1 MSDAVNPAAAPRP
14 AALLTPPIPVLRAGQ
29 RFTFKQLVGSSD
41 AALIAQT
48 ASAHRNHY
56 SQMVVLCASALDAQR
71 LLEEIPTFAPQVRI
85 RLLPDWEI
93 LPYDHFSPHQDLIS
107 ERLATL
113 YEMQNGSCDLILLPV
128 TTALQRLAPP
138 AFLSAH
144 TFFFKQG
151 EHLNEEALRLQLQQA
166 GYDPVSAVMRPGEYS
181 IRGGLIDL
189 FPMGSSLPY
198 RLDLFGDEIE
208 QIRAFD
214 PDTQRSLYPVK
225 EIRLLPGHEFP
236 FDEGSRTAFRG
247 RWREY
252 FEGDPTRCSI
262 YKDVSSGIPTAGI
275 ESYLPLFFD
284 ETATIFDYFMRS
296 ESAASDSV
304 CLVYVGDIESSITQ
318 FWKDTEQRYSFL
330 KHDPERPVMNP
341 SDLFLGLDQFFIH
354 AKSHPRIVLQVG
366 PEEGAKKD
374 LDESLIFSSLPDV
387 SVHRR
392 DADPLKLI
400 RQLLSQNI
408 WRVIIC
414 AESAGRSESIRQL
427 MEESNLGESSDSASL
442 FPLHPS
448 SADSVAE
455 FLKGSERFSL
465 CISPLFNGFTWH
477 AHGVLIITESELFT
491 QTARQRRGKETSNTD
506 PDMLFKDLSELKVGD
521 PVVHVEHGIG
531 RYQGLVLL
539 NMATSKEAPAFEE
552 FLHLVYAQGAT
563 LYVPVQQL
571 HQVTR
576 YAGADPDSAPL
587 HQLGSGQWDKA
598 KRKAAQQIRD
608 TAAELLNLYAA
619 RAVRK
624 GHAFEFSA
632 HDYAAFAE
640 SFGFEETPD
649 QANAIAAVI
658 GDMTSGNPMDRLV
671 CGDVGFGKT
680 EVALRAS
687 FVAVMGGKQVAILAP
702 TTLLAEQHAA
712 TWKDRFAAWPVRIV
726 ELSRFKTTKEINA
739 ALASIA
745 SGEADIVIGT
755 HKLLSKETKFERLGL
770 VIVDE
775 EHRFGV
781 RQKDAL
787 KAMRAEVDIL
797 TLTATPIPRT
807 LGMALEG
814 LREFSVIATAPQKR
828 LAIKTFVRRE
838 GDGVIR
844 EAVLREIKRGG
855 QVYFLHNEV
864 ETIQNRKQAL
874 QTLLP
879 EARIAVA
886 HGQMNERELESVMR
900 DFVTQRSNL
909 LLCTTIIETGIDVPT
924 ANTIIMHRADKFGLA
939 QLHQLRGRVGR
950 SHHQA
955 YAYLLV
961 PDPEALS
968 KQAHLRLDAIQA
980 MEELGS
986 GFYLAMHDLEI
997 RGAGEVLG
1005 DKQSGDIHEIGF
1017 QLYTEMLNRAVKSLR
1032 SGKEPDLLSP
1042 MQATT
1047 DVSLGAP
1054 ALLPADYCPD
1064 VHERLSLYKRFAS
1077 CEDFTDLSFLR
1088 EELIDRFGNLPD
1100 AAKAFYETHRLRLE
1114 MSLLGIKKIDASTTA
1129 IQLQFIPQPPLDPV
1143 KIIRIVQSNP
1153 AIHLNGQD
1161 RIKYLPPKDASFEK
1175 LEQRIEGIR
1184 QLMKLL
1190 SSALVASAQ
1199 ALPTPALSA

>member
-1 MSDAVNPAAAPRP
+1 MSDALNLA
-14 AALLTPPIPVLRAGQ
+14 PPIPAPRAGQ
-29 RFTFKQLVGSSD
+29 RFTFSGLVGSAD

-48 ASAHRNHY
+48 ALRYRKDFSV
-56 SQMVVLCASALDAQR
+56 MVLFCAQAQEAQR
-71 LLEEIPTFAPQVRI
+71 LLEEIPAFAPQLKT

-93 LPYDHFSPHQDLIS
+93 LPYDHFSPHQDLVS

-113 YEMQNGSCDLILLPV
+113 YELLNGSCDIVLVPV
-128 TTALQRLAPP
+128 TTALQRLGPP
-138 AFLSAH
+138 NFLSGH
-144 TFFFKQG
+144 TFFFRQG
-151 EHLNEEALRLQLQQA
+151 DKLNEAALKLQLQQA

-189 FPMGSSLPY
+189 FPMGSNLPY

-208 QIRAFD
+208 QIRSFD

-225 EIRLLPGHEFP
+225 EVRLLPGHEFP
-236 FDEGSRTAFRG
+236 FNDEARTAFRG
-247 RWREY
+247 RWREV

-262 YKDVSSGIPTAGI
+262 YKDANLGIPSAGI
-275 ESYLPLFFD
+275 ESYLPMFF
-284 ETATIFDYFMRS
+284 EEQSSVFDYFPRS
-296 ESAASDSV
+296 GDPVWIIST
-304 CLVYVGDIESSITQ
+304 GDIDGAIRG
-318 FWKDTEQRYSFL
+318 FWKDTLSRYEFL
-330 KHDPERPVMNP
+330 KHDLDRPILP
-341 SDLFLGLDQFFIH
+341 PKELFLDVDEFFATVKPHARLALEKDTSETAQFI
-354 AKSHPRIVLQVG
+354 PV
-366 PEEGAKKD
+366 
-374 LDESLIFSSLPDV
+374 PDIA
-387 SVHRR
+387 VHRK
-392 DADPLKLI
+392 DADPVSRLRKLAATEHVRI
-400 RQLLSQNI
+400 LLCSD
-408 WRVIIC
+408 
-414 AESAGRSESIRQL
+414 SAGRKESIRQL
-427 MEESNLGESSDSASL
+427 LDESNSVAGIDGKPL
-442 FPLHPS
+442 FQLKPEGF
-448 SADSVAE
+448 DSVAH
-455 FLKGSERFSL
+455 FIKSESL
-465 CISPLFNGFTWH
+465 FGLTTAPLSNGFSWPIQN
-477 AHGVLIITESELFT
+477 LIIITEAELFT
-491 QTARQRRGKETSNTD
+491 STARQRRKGKGSESAD
-506 PDMLFKDLSELKVGD
+506 PDMLFKDLSELKIGD
-521 PVVHVEHGIG
+521 PVVHAEHGIG

-539 NMATSKEAPAFEE
+539 NLAPPKEAPIFEE
-552 FLHLVYAQGAT
+552 FLHLQYAGEAT

-571 HQVTR
+571 QMVTR
-576 YAGADPDSAPL
+576 YAGSDPDSAPL

-608 TAAELLNLYAA
+608 TAAELLGLYAA
-619 RAVRK
+619 RAIRK

-658 GDMTSGNPMDRLV
+658 GDMTSGTPMDRLV

-702 TTLLAEQHAA
+702 TTLLAEQHVA
-712 TWKDRFAAWPVRIV
+712 TWKDRFADWPVRIV
-726 ELSRFKTTKEINA
+726 ELSRFKTMKEINA
-739 ALASIA
+739 ALEAIA
-745 SGEADIVIGT
+745 KGEADIIIGT
-755 HKLLSKETKFERLGL
+755 HKLLSKETQFANLGL

-787 KAMRAEVDIL
+787 KALRAEVDIL

-807 LGMALEG
+807 LGMAMEG
-814 LREFSVIATAPQKR
+814 LREFSIIATAPQKR

-864 ETIQNRKQAL
+864 ETIQNRKHAL
-874 QTLLP
+874 QELIP
-879 EARIAVA
+879 EASISVA
-886 HGQMNERELESVMR
+886 HGQMHERELESVMR
-900 DFVTQRSNL
+900 EFVTQRTNI

-968 KQAHLRLDAIQA
+968 KQAQLRLNAIQA

-1005 DKQSGDIHEIGF
+1005 DKQSGEIHEIGF
-1017 QLYTEMLNRAVKSLR
+1017 QLYTEMLNRAVKALR

-1042 MQATT
+1042 LQATT
-1047 DVSLGAP
+1047 DVNLGVP
-1054 ALLPADYCPD
+1054 ALLPEDYCPD
-1064 VHERLSLYKRFAS
+1064 VHERLSLYKRFAGTN
-1077 CEDFTDLSFLR
+1077 DFSELMGLR
-1088 EELIDRFGNLPD
+1088 EELVDRFGDLPD
-1100 AAKAFYETHRLRLE
+1100 QAKSFYETHRLRLE
-1114 MSLLGIKKIDASTTA
+1114 MTGFGIKKIDATPAS
-1129 IQLQFIPQPPLDPV
+1129 IQIQFIPNPPIDPL
-1143 KIIRIVQSNP
+1143 KIIQLIQSSKH
-1153 AIHLNGQD
+1153 IQLNGQD
-1161 RIKYLPPKDASFEK
+1161 KLKVLPQKDREFEK
-1175 LEQRIEGIR
+1175 LEQRLDAIR
-1184 QLMKLL
+1184 QILRRLNESAVL
-1190 SSALVASAQ
+1190 S
-1199 ALPTPALSA
+1199 PAKAN

>member
-1 MSDAVNPAAAPRP
+1 MSDALKLA
-14 AALLTPPIPVLRAGQ
+14 PPIPAPRAGQ
-29 RFTFKQLVGSSD
+29 RFTFSGLVGSAD
-41 AALIAQT
+41 AALIAQ
-48 ASAHRNHY
+48 SALRYRANF
-56 SQMVVLCASALDAQR
+56 SVMVVFCAHAQDAQR
-71 LLEEIPTFAPQVRI
+71 LLEEIPAFAPQLKTL
-85 RLLPDWEI
+85 LLPDWEI
-93 LPYDHFSPHQDLIS
+93 LPYDHFSPHQDLVS

-113 YEMQNGSCDLILLPV
+113 YELLNGSCDVVLVPV
-128 TTALQRLAPP
+128 TTALQRLGPP
-138 AFLSAH
+138 NFLSGY
-144 TFFFKQG
+144 TFFFRQG
-151 EHLNEEALRLQLQQA
+151 DRLNDVALRLQLQQA

-189 FPMGSSLPY
+189 FPMGSALPY

-208 QIRAFD
+208 QIRSFD

-236 FDEGSRTAFRG
+236 FDDASRTAFRN
-247 RWREY
+247 RWREV

-262 YKDVSSGIPTAGI
+262 YKDANLGIPSAGI
-275 ESYLPLFFD
+275 ESYLPLFF
-284 ETATIFDYFMRS
+284 EESSNLFDYFPRS
-296 ESAASDSV
+296 GEPV
-304 CLVYVGDIESSITQ
+304 WLVSIGDVDEAIRN
-318 FWKDTEQRYSFL
+318 FWKDTLARYEFL
-330 KHDPERPVMNP
+330 KHDLDRPILP
-341 SDLFLGLDQFFIH
+341 PQELFLDVDGFFTSAKPHARLVLEQIAAQTNSAQFL
-354 AKSHPRIVLQVG
+354 P
-366 PEEGAKKD
+366 
-374 LDESLIFSSLPDV
+374 LPDI

-392 DADPLKLI
+392 DTDPINRLRNVVSREKIRVLI
-400 RQLLSQNI
+400 CSD
-408 WRVIIC
+408 
-414 AESAGRSESIRQL
+414 SAGRKESIRQL
-427 MEESNLGESSDSASL
+427 FEESNSVAGVAGKPLYPLQPEGFESIAEFVKSDSL
-442 FPLHPS
+442 FGLVT
-448 SADSVAE
+448 A
-455 FLKGSERFSL
+455 
-465 CISPLFNGFTWH
+465 PLFNGFAW
-477 AHGVLIITESELFT
+477 ASENLLIITEAELFT
-491 QTARQRRGKETSNTD
+491 STARQRRKSKATESGD
-506 PDMLFKDLSELKVGD
+506 PDMIFKDLSELKIGD
-521 PVVHVEHGIG
+521 PVVHAEHGIG

-539 NMATSKEAPAFEE
+539 NLAPPKEAPIFEE
-552 FLHLVYAQGAT
+552 FLHLIYAKEGI

-571 HQVTR
+571 QMVSR
-576 YAGADPDSAPL
+576 YAGSDPDSAPL
-587 HQLGSGQWDKA
+587 HHLGSGQWDKA

-608 TAAELLNLYAA
+608 TAAELLGLYAA
-619 RAVRK
+619 RAIRK

-658 GDMTSGNPMDRLV
+658 GDMTSGTPMDRLV

-702 TTLLAEQHAA
+702 TTLLAEQHVA
-712 TWKDRFAAWPVRIV
+712 TWKDRFADWPVRIV

-739 ALASIA
+739 ALDAIA
-745 SGEADIVIGT
+745 KGEADIIIGT
-755 HKLLSKETKFERLGL
+755 HKLLSKETKFANLGL

-787 KAMRAEVDIL
+787 KALRAEVDIL

-807 LGMALEG
+807 LGMAMEG

-864 ETIQNRKQAL
+864 ETIENRKRAL
-874 QTLLP
+874 QELIP
-879 EARIAVA
+879 EASISVA
-886 HGQMNERELESVMR
+886 HGQMHERELESVMR
-900 DFVTQRSNL
+900 EFVTQRTNI

-968 KQAHLRLDAIQA
+968 KQAQLRLNAIQA

-1005 DKQSGDIHEIGF
+1005 DKQSGEIHEIGY

-1042 MQATT
+1042 LQATT
-1047 DVSLGAP
+1047 DVNLGIP
-1054 ALLPADYCPD
+1054 ALLPNDYCPD
-1064 VHERLSLYKRFAS
+1064 VHERLSMYKRFAGTN
-1077 CEDFTDLSFLR
+1077 DFSELMALR
-1088 EELIDRFGNLPD
+1088 EELVDRFGDLPD
-1100 AAKAFYETHRLRLE
+1100 QAKSFYETHRLRLE
-1114 MSLLGIKKIDASTTA
+1114 MADFGIKKIDATPAS
-1129 IQLQFIPQPPLDPV
+1129 IQIQFIPNPPIDPL
-1143 KIIRIVQSNP
+1143 KIIQLIQSSKH
-1153 AIHLNGQD
+1153 IQLNGQD
-1161 RIKYLPPKDASFEK
+1161 KLKVLPQKLGEFDK
-1175 LEQRIEGIR
+1175 LEQRLDQIR
-1184 QLMKLL
+1184 RLL
-1190 SSALVASAQ
+1190 RRLNDSAI
-1199 ALPTPALSA
+1199 LSGV

>member
-1 MSDAVNPAAAPRP
+1 MSDVLNLAPPIPAPRP
-14 AALLTPPIPVLRAGQ
+14 GQ
-29 RFTFKQLVGSSD
+29 RFTFSGLVGSAD
-41 AALIAQT
+41 AALIAQ
-48 ASAHRNHY
+48 
-56 SQMVVLCASALDAQR
+56 SALRYRSLFSVMVIFCAQAQEAQR
-71 LLEEIPTFAPQVRI
+71 LLEEIPAFAPQLKT

-93 LPYDHFSPHQDLIS
+93 LPYDHFSPHQDLVS

-113 YEMQNGSCDLILLPV
+113 YELLNGSCDIVLVPI
-128 TTALQRLAPP
+128 TTALQRLGPP
-138 AFLSAH
+138 NFLSGH
-144 TFFFKQG
+144 TFFFRQG
-151 EHLNEEALRLQLQQA
+151 DKLNEAALKLQLQQA

-189 FPMGSSLPY
+189 YPMGSSLPY

-225 EIRLLPGHEFP
+225 EVRLLPGHEFP
-236 FDEGSRTAFRG
+236 FDDASRTAFRN
-247 RWREY
+247 RWREI

-262 YKDVSSGIPTAGI
+262 YKDANLGIPSAGI
-275 ESYLPLFFD
+275 ESYLPMFF
-284 ETATIFDYFMRS
+284 EEQSSVFDYFPRS
-296 ESAASDSV
+296 
-304 CLVYVGDIESSITQ
+304 GDPVWIWSIGDVDETIRS
-318 FWKDTEQRYSFL
+318 FWKDTQSRYEFL
-330 KHDPERPVMNP
+330 KHDLDRPILP
-341 SDLFLGLDQFFIH
+341 PKELFLDADEFFSTVKPH
-354 AKSHPRIVLQVG
+354 ARIVLEQNTTEQAHFLAV
-366 PEEGAKKD
+366 
-374 LDESLIFSSLPDV
+374 PDIA
-387 SVHRR
+387 VHRR
-392 DADPLKLI
+392 DSDPIAKLRALVSTEKVRILVCAD
-400 RQLLSQNI
+400 
-408 WRVIIC
+408 
-414 AESAGRSESIRQL
+414 SAGRKESIRQL
-427 MEESNLGESSDSASL
+427 LEESN
-442 FPLHPS
+442 
-448 SADSVAE
+448 SVAGPNGKPLYPLKPE
-455 FLKGSERFSL
+455 SVEGLADFIKGSALFGIVTAPL
-465 CISPLFNGFTWH
+465 CNGFCWPEQNLI
-477 AHGVLIITESELFT
+477 VLTEAELFT
-491 QTARQRRGKETSNTD
+491 STARQRRKGKGSETAD
-506 PDMLFKDLSELKVGD
+506 PDMLFKDLSELKIGD
-521 PVVHVEHGIG
+521 PVVHAEHGIG

-539 NMATSKEAPAFEE
+539 NIAAPKDAPIFEE
-552 FLHLVYAQGAT
+552 FLHLQYAGQAT

-571 HQVTR
+571 QMVTR
-576 YAGADPDSAPL
+576 YAGSDPDSAPL

-608 TAAELLNLYAA
+608 TAAELLSLYAA
-619 RAVRK
+619 RAIRK

-632 HDYAAFAE
+632 HDYAAFSE

-658 GDMTSGNPMDRLV
+658 GDMTSGSPMDRLV

-702 TTLLAEQHAA
+702 TTLLAEQHVA
-712 TWKDRFAAWPVRIV
+712 TWKDRFADWPVRIV

-739 ALASIA
+739 ALEAIA
-745 SGEADIVIGT
+745 KGEADIIIGT
-755 HKLLSKETKFERLGL
+755 HKLLSKETKFSNLGL

-787 KAMRAEVDIL
+787 KALRAEVDIL

-807 LGMALEG
+807 LGMAMEG
-814 LREFSVIATAPQKR
+814 LREFSIIATAPQKR

-838 GDGVIR
+838 GDSIIR

-864 ETIQNRKQAL
+864 ETIQNRKHAL
-874 QTLLP
+874 QELIP
-879 EARIAVA
+879 EARISVA
-886 HGQMNERELESVMR
+886 HGQMHERELESVMR
-900 DFVTQRSNL
+900 EFVTQRTNI

-968 KQAHLRLDAIQA
+968 KQAQLRLNAIQA

-1032 SGKEPDLLSP
+1032 SGKEPDLLAP
-1042 MQATT
+1042 LQATT
-1047 DVSLGAP
+1047 DVNLGVP
-1054 ALLPADYCPD
+1054 ALLPNDYCPD
-1064 VHERLSLYKRFAS
+1064 VHERLSLYKRFAGTQ
-1077 CEDFTDLSFLR
+1077 DFSELMGLR
-1088 EELIDRFGNLPD
+1088 EELVDRFGDLPD
-1100 AAKAFYETHRLRLE
+1100 QAKSFYETHRLRLE
-1114 MSLLGIKKIDASTTA
+1114 MAGFGIKKIDAFPAS
-1129 IQLQFIPQPPLDPV
+1129 IQIQFIPNPPIDPM
-1143 KIIRIVQSNP
+1143 KIIQLIQSSKH
-1153 AIHLNGQD
+1153 IMLNGQD
-1161 RIKYLPPKDASFEK
+1161 KLKVLPQKDREFDK
-1175 LEQRIEGIR
+1175 LEQRLDAIR
-1184 QLMKLL
+1184 MVLRRLNE
-1190 SSALVASAQ
+1190 SAMLNTVAVD
-1199 ALPTPALSA
+1199 

>member
-1 MSDAVNPAAAPRP
+1 MSDALNLA
-14 AALLTPPIPVLRAGQ
+14 PPIPAPRAGQ
-29 RFTFKQLVGSSD
+29 RFTFSGLIGSSD

-48 ASAHRNHY
+48 ALRYRNQF
-56 SQMVVLCASALDAQR
+56 SVMVIFCAQAQEAQR
-71 LLEEIPTFAPQVRI
+71 LLEEIPAFAPQLKT

-93 LPYDHFSPHQDLIS
+93 LPYDHFSPHQDLVS

-113 YEMQNGSCDLILLPV
+113 YELLNGSCDIVLVPV
-128 TTALQRLAPP
+128 TTALQRLGPP
-138 AFLSAH
+138 DFLSGH

-151 EHLNEEALRLQLQQA
+151 DKLNESALKLQLQQA
-166 GYDPVSAVMRPGEYS
+166 GYDPVSAVIRPGEYS
-181 IRGGLIDL
+181 IRGGLFDL

-225 EIRLLPGHEFP
+225 EVRLLPGHEFP
-236 FDEGSRTAFRG
+236 FDDASRTAFRG
-247 RWREY
+247 RWREV
-252 FEGDPTRCSI
+252 FEGDPSRCSI
-262 YKDVSSGIPTAGI
+262 YKDANLGIPSAGI
-275 ESYLPLFFD
+275 ESYLPLFF
-284 ETATIFDYFMRS
+284 EEKSNLFDYFPRS
-296 ESAASDSV
+296 GDPVWLISIGDSEEAIK
-304 CLVYVGDIESSITQ
+304 G
-318 FWKDTEQRYSFL
+318 FWKDTHSRYEFL
-330 KHDPERPVMNP
+330 KHDLDRPILP
-341 SDLFLGLDQFFIH
+341 PKELFLDVDEFFSTAKPYARLTLEKESTDKRQFL
-354 AKSHPRIVLQVG
+354 AV
-366 PEEGAKKD
+366 
-374 LDESLIFSSLPDV
+374 PDIA
-387 SVHRR
+387 VHRR
-392 DADPLKLI
+392 DADPINRLRKVIASEKI
-400 RQLLSQNI
+400 RVLVCSD
-408 WRVIIC
+408 
-414 AESAGRSESIRQL
+414 SAGRKESIRQL
-427 MEESNLGESSDSASL
+427 FDESNSVAGVDGKPLYPLKPEGFDSIADFIKSDSL
-442 FPLHPS
+442 FGLVTAP
-448 SADSVAE
+448 
-455 FLKGSERFSL
+455 
-465 CISPLFNGFTWH
+465 IFNGFSWP
-477 AHGVLIITESELFT
+477 AENLLVITEAELFT
-491 QTARQRRGKETSNTD
+491 TTARQRRKGKAGENAD
-506 PDMLFKDLSELKVGD
+506 PDMLFKDLSELKIGD
-521 PVVHVEHGIG
+521 PVVHAEHGIG

-539 NMATSKEAPAFEE
+539 NLAPPKEAPIFEE
-552 FLHLVYAQGAT
+552 FLHLQYAGEAT

-571 HQVTR
+571 QMVTR
-576 YAGADPDSAPL
+576 YAGSDPDSAPL

-608 TAAELLNLYAA
+608 TAAELLGLYAA
-619 RAVRK
+619 RAIRK

-658 GDMTSGNPMDRLV
+658 GDMTSGTPMDRLV

-687 FVAVMGGKQVAILAP
+687 FIAVMGGKQVAILAP
-702 TTLLAEQHAA
+702 TTLLAEQHVA
-712 TWKDRFAAWPVRIV
+712 TWKDRFADWPVRIV
-726 ELSRFKTTKEINA
+726 ELSRFKTAKEINA
-739 ALASIA
+739 SLEAIA
-745 SGEADIVIGT
+745 KGEADIIIGT
-755 HKLLSKETKFERLGL
+755 HKLLSKETQFANLGL

-787 KAMRAEVDIL
+787 KALRAEVDIL

-807 LGMALEG
+807 LGMAMEG
-814 LREFSVIATAPQKR
+814 LREFSIIATAPQKR

-864 ETIQNRKQAL
+864 ETIQNRKHAL
-874 QTLLP
+874 QELIP
-879 EARIAVA
+879 EARISVA
-886 HGQMNERELESVMR
+886 HGQMHERELESVMR
-900 DFVTQRSNL
+900 EFVTQRTNI

-968 KQAHLRLDAIQA
+968 KQAQLRLNAIQA

-1005 DKQSGDIHEIGF
+1005 DKQSGEIHEIGF

-1042 MQATT
+1042 LQATT
-1047 DVSLGAP
+1047 DVNLGVP
-1054 ALLPADYCPD
+1054 ALLPEDYCPD
-1064 VHERLSLYKRFAS
+1064 VHERLSLYKRFAGTH
-1077 CEDFTDLSFLR
+1077 DFSELMGLR
-1088 EELIDRFGNLPD
+1088 EELVDRFGDLPD
-1100 AAKAFYETHRLRLE
+1100 QAKSFYETHRLRLE
-1114 MSLLGIKKIDASTTA
+1114 MTGFGIKKIDATPVS
-1129 IQLQFIPQPPLDPV
+1129 IQIQFIPNPPIDPM
-1143 KIIRIVQSNP
+1143 KIIQLIQSSKY
-1153 AIHLNGQD
+1153 IQLNGQD
-1161 RIKYLPPKDASFEK
+1161 KLKVLPQKDREFEK
-1175 LEQRIEGIR
+1175 LEQRLDAIR
-1184 QLMKLL
+1184 NILRRLNESAVL
-1190 SSALVASAQ
+1190 SPAKAS
-1199 ALPTPALSA
+1199 

>member
-1 MSDAVNPAAAPRP
+1 MSDALNPV
-14 AALLTPPIPVLRAGQ
+14 PPIPAPRAGQ
-29 RFTFKQLVGSSD
+29 RFTFSGLIGSAD
-41 AALIAQT
+41 AALIAQ
-48 ASAHRNHY
+48 SALRYRGNF
-56 SQMVVLCASALDAQR
+56 SVMVVFCAHAQDAQR
-71 LLEEIPTFAPQVRI
+71 LLEEIPAFAPQLKT

-93 LPYDHFSPHQDLIS
+93 LPYDHFSPHQDLVS

-113 YEMQNGSCDLILLPV
+113 YELLNGSCDIVLVPV
-128 TTALQRLAPP
+128 TTALQRLGPP
-138 AFLSAH
+138 GFLSGH
-144 TFFFKQG
+144 TFFFRQG
-151 EHLNEEALRLQLQQA
+151 DKLNEAALKLQLQQA

-225 EIRLLPGHEFP
+225 EVRLLPGHEFP
-236 FDEGSRTAFRG
+236 FDDNSRTAFRS
-247 RWREY
+247 RWREV

-262 YKDVSSGIPTAGI
+262 YKDANLGIPSAGI

-284 ETATIFDYFMRS
+284 ESSNLFDYFPRS
-296 ESAASDSV
+296 GDPVWLLSIGDVEESIQ
-304 CLVYVGDIESSITQ
+304 G
-318 FWKDTEQRYSFL
+318 FWKDTVQRYEFL
-330 KHDPERPVMNP
+330 KHDLDRPILP
-341 SDLFLGLDQFFIH
+341 PKELFLDADEFFIQLKPN
-354 AKSHPRIVLQVG
+354 ARLVLNR
-366 PEEGAKKD
+366 ETN
-374 LDESLIFSSLPDV
+374 ESPQFLPVPDIA
-387 SVHRR
+387 VHRR
-392 DADPLKLI
+392 DADPIYRLRNLVAQEKI
-400 RQLLSQNI
+400 RVLVCSD
-408 WRVIIC
+408 
-414 AESAGRSESIRQL
+414 SAGRKESIRQL
-427 MEESNLGESSDSASL
+427 LDESNAVAGQDGKPLYPLKPGGFESIADFVKSESL
-442 FPLHPS
+442 FGLVTAS
-448 SADSVAE
+448 
-455 FLKGSERFSL
+455 
-465 CISPLFNGFTWH
+465 LFNGFSWPSENLL
-477 AHGVLIITESELFT
+477 VITEAELFT
-491 QTARQRRGKETSNTD
+491 STARQRRKGKTSESAD
-506 PDMLFKDLSELKVGD
+506 PDMLFKDLSELKIGD
-521 PVVHVEHGIG
+521 PVVHSDHGIG

-539 NMATSKEAPAFEE
+539 NVAPPKQAPIFEE
-552 FLHLVYAQGAT
+552 FLHLVYAREAT

-571 HQVTR
+571 QMVTR
-576 YAGADPDSAPL
+576 YAGSDPDSAPL

-608 TAAELLNLYAA
+608 TAAELLSLYAA
-619 RAVRK
+619 RAIRK
-624 GHAFEFSA
+624 GHAFEYSS
-632 HDYAAFAE
+632 HDYEAFAE

-649 QANAIAAVI
+649 QANAITAVI
-658 GDMTSGNPMDRLV
+658 GDMTSGTPMDRLV

-687 FVAVMGGKQVAILAP
+687 FIAVMGGKQVAILAP
-702 TTLLAEQHAA
+702 TTLLAEQHVA
-712 TWKDRFAAWPVRIV
+712 TWKDRFADWPVRIV

-739 ALASIA
+739 ALEAIA
-745 SGEADIVIGT
+745 KGDADIIIGT
-755 HKLLSKETKFERLGL
+755 HKLLSKETRFANLGL

-787 KAMRAEVDIL
+787 KALRAEVDIL

-807 LGMALEG
+807 LGMAMEG
-814 LREFSVIATAPQKR
+814 LREFSIIATAPQKR

-864 ETIQNRKQAL
+864 ETIQNRKHAL
-874 QTLLP
+874 QELIP
-879 EARIAVA
+879 EASISVA
-886 HGQMNERELESVMR
+886 HGQMHERELESVMR
-900 DFVTQRSNL
+900 EFVTQRTNI

-968 KQAHLRLDAIQA
+968 KHAQLRLNAIQA

-1005 DKQSGDIHEIGF
+1005 DKQSGEIHEIGY

-1042 MQATT
+1042 LQATT
-1047 DVSLGAP
+1047 DVNLGVP
-1054 ALLPADYCPD
+1054 ALLPQDYCPD
-1064 VHERLSLYKRFAS
+1064 VHERLSLYKRFAGTV
-1077 CEDFTDLSFLR
+1077 DFSELMGLR
-1088 EELIDRFGNLPD
+1088 EELVDRFGDLPD
-1100 AAKAFYETHRLRLE
+1100 QAKSFYETHRLRLE
-1114 MSLLGIKKIDASTTA
+1114 MSGFGIKKIDATPSS
-1129 IQLQFIPQPPLDPV
+1129 IQIQFIPNPPIDPM
-1143 KIIRIVQSNP
+1143 KIIQLIQSSKN
-1153 AIHLNGQD
+1153 IQLNGQD
-1161 RIKYLPPKDASFEK
+1161 KLKVLPPKEHDFEK
-1175 LEQRIEGIR
+1175 LEQRLDFIR
-1184 QLMKLL
+1184 KILRSLNE
-1190 SSALVASAQ
+1190 SAMLTTAQ
-1199 ALPTPALSA
+1199 AN

>member
-1 MSDAVNPAAAPRP
+1 MSDALNPV
-14 AALLTPPIPVLRAGQ
+14 PPIPAPRAGQ
-29 RFTFKQLVGSSD
+29 RFTFSGLVGSSD

-48 ASAHRNHY
+48 ALSYRNQY
-56 SQMVVLCASALDAQR
+56 SVMVIFCAQAQEAAR
-71 LLEEIPTFAPQVRI
+71 LLEEIPAFAPKLKT

-93 LPYDHFSPHQDLIS
+93 LPYDHFSPHQDLVS

-113 YEMQNGSCDLILLPV
+113 YELLNGTCDIVLVPV
-128 TTALQRLAPP
+128 STALQRLGPP
-138 AFLSAH
+138 SFISAH
-144 TFFFKQG
+144 TFFFRQG
-151 EHLNEEALRLQLQQA
+151 DKLNEAALRLQLQQA

-225 EIRLLPGHEFP
+225 EVRLLPGHEFP
-236 FDEGSRTAFRG
+236 FDDESRTAFRG
-247 RWREY
+247 RWREV

-262 YKDVSSGIPTAGI
+262 YKDANLGIPSAGI
-275 ESYLPLFFD
+275 ESYLPLFF
-284 ETATIFDYFMRS
+284 EAPANLFDYFPRS
-296 ESAASDSV
+296 GDPV
-304 CLVYVGDIESSITQ
+304 WLVNIGDVEEAIKG
-318 FWKDTEQRYSFL
+318 FWKDTNQRYEFL
-330 KHDPERPVMNP
+330 KHDLDRPILQP
-341 SDLFLGLDQFFIH
+341 KDLFLDVDEFFS
-354 AKSHPRIVLQVG
+354 ASKPNARLALEKNATTEKYFLEV
-366 PEEGAKKD
+366 
-374 LDESLIFSSLPDV
+374 PDIA
-387 SVHRR
+387 VHRR
-392 DADPLKLI
+392 NADPIQALRHLAAQEKVRIL
-400 RQLLSQNI
+400 
-408 WRVIIC
+408 IC
-414 AESAGRSESIRQL
+414 ADSAGRKESIREL
-427 MEESNLGESSDSASL
+427 FEESNAGIDSDKQSLYQLKPESFETIADFIKAKSLLGLVSA
-442 FPLHPS
+442 
-448 SADSVAE
+448 
-455 FLKGSERFSL
+455 
-465 CISPLFNGFTWH
+465 PLFNGFTWP
-477 AHGVLIITESELFT
+477 AENLIVITEAELFT
-491 QTARQRRGKETSNTD
+491 STARQRRKGKAAESAD
-506 PDMLFKDLSELKVGD
+506 PDMLFKDLSELKIGD
-521 PVVHVEHGIG
+521 PVVHAEHGIG

-539 NMATSKEAPAFEE
+539 NLAPPKEAPIFEE
-552 FLHLVYAQGAT
+552 FLHLVYANEAT

-571 HQVTR
+571 QSVTR
-576 YAGADPDSAPL
+576 YAGSDPDSAPL

-608 TAAELLNLYAA
+608 TAAELLSLYAA
-619 RAVRK
+619 RAIRK

-658 GDMTSGNPMDRLV
+658 GDMTSGQPMDRLV

-702 TTLLAEQHAA
+702 TTLLAEQHVA
-712 TWKDRFAAWPVRIV
+712 TWKDRFADWPVRIV
-726 ELSRFKTTKEINA
+726 ELSRFKTTKEINV
-739 ALASIA
+739 ALQAIA
-745 SGEADIVIGT
+745 KGEADIIIGT
-755 HKLLSKETKFERLGL
+755 HKLLSKETQFHNLGL

-787 KAMRAEVDIL
+787 KALRAEVDIL

-807 LGMALEG
+807 LGMAMEG
-814 LREFSVIATAPQKR
+814 LREFSIIATAPQKR

-844 EAVLREIKRGG
+844 EAILREIKRGG

-874 QTLLP
+874 QELIP
-879 EARIAVA
+879 EARISVA
-886 HGQMNERELESVMR
+886 HGQMHERELESVMR
-900 DFVTQRSNL
+900 EFVTQRTNI

-955 YAYLLV
+955 YAYLMV

-968 KQAHLRLDAIQA
+968 KQAQLRLNAIQA

-1005 DKQSGDIHEIGF
+1005 DKQSGDIHDIGF

-1032 SGKEPDLLSP
+1032 NGKEPDLLSP
-1042 MQATT
+1042 LQATT
-1047 DVSLGAP
+1047 DVNLGVP
-1054 ALLPADYCPD
+1054 ALLPNDYCPD
-1064 VHERLSLYKRFAS
+1064 VHERLSLYKRFAGIN
-1077 CEDFTDLSFLR
+1077 DFSELMGLR
-1088 EELIDRFGNLPD
+1088 EELVDRFGDLPD
-1100 AAKAFYETHRLRLE
+1100 QAKSFYETHRLRLE
-1114 MSLLGIKKIDASTTA
+1114 MTGFGIKKIDATPAS
-1129 IQLQFIPQPPLDPV
+1129 IQIQFIPNPPIDPM
-1143 KIIRIVQSNP
+1143 KIIQLIQTSKH
-1153 AIHLNGQD
+1153 IQLNGQD
-1161 RIKYLPPKDASFEK
+1161 KLKVLPQKDKDFEK
-1175 LEQRIEGIR
+1175 LEQRLDHIR
-1184 QLMKLL
+1184 QVLRRLNE
-1190 SSALVASAQ
+1190 SAMLTTAQ
-1199 ALPTPALSA
+1199 VN

>member
-1 MSDAVNPAAAPRP
+1 MSDALNLA
-14 AALLTPPIPVLRAGQ
+14 PPIPAPRAGQ
-29 RFTFKQLVGSSD
+29 RFTFSGLVGSSD

-48 ASAHRNHY
+48 ALRYRAQFSV
-56 SQMVVLCASALDAQR
+56 MVIFCAQAQEAQR
-71 LLEEIPTFAPQVRI
+71 LLEEIPAFAPQLKT

-93 LPYDHFSPHQDLIS
+93 LPYDHFSPHQDLVS

-113 YEMQNGSCDLILLPV
+113 YELLNGSCDIVLVPV
-128 TTALQRLAPP
+128 TTALQRLGPP
-138 AFLSAH
+138 DFLSGH

-151 EHLNEEALRLQLQQA
+151 DKLNEAALKLQLQQA

-181 IRGGLIDL
+181 IRGGLFDL
-189 FPMGSSLPY
+189 FPMGSNLPY

-225 EIRLLPGHEFP
+225 EVRLLPGHEFP
-236 FDEGSRTAFRG
+236 FDDASRTAFRG
-247 RWREY
+247 RWREV
-252 FEGDPTRCSI
+252 FEGDPSRCSI
-262 YKDVSSGIPTAGI
+262 YKDANLGIPSAGI
-275 ESYLPLFFD
+275 ESYLPLFF
-284 ETATIFDYFMRS
+284 EEKSNLFDYFPRS
-296 ESAASDSV
+296 GDPV
-304 CLVYVGDIESSITQ
+304 WLVSIGDAEDAIKG
-318 FWKDTEQRYSFL
+318 FWKDTLSRYEFL
-330 KHDPERPVMNP
+330 KHDLDRPILP
-341 SDLFLGLDQFFIH
+341 PKELFLDVDEFFTTSKSYARLTLEKDSTEKSQFL
-354 AKSHPRIVLQVG
+354 AV
-366 PEEGAKKD
+366 
-374 LDESLIFSSLPDV
+374 PDIA
-387 SVHRR
+387 VHRR
-392 DADPLKLI
+392 DADPI
-400 RQLLSQNI
+400 HLLRKVVASEKV
-408 WRVIIC
+408 RVLVC
-414 AESAGRSESIRQL
+414 SDSAGRKESIRQL
-427 MEESNLGESSDSASL
+427 FDESN
-442 FPLHPS
+442 
-448 SADSVAE
+448 SVAGLDGKSLYP
-455 FLKGSERFSL
+455 LKAEGFDS
-465 CISPLFNGFTWH
+465 ISDFIKSDALFGLVTAPLFNGFSWPSENLL
-477 AHGVLIITESELFT
+477 VITEAELFT
-491 QTARQRRGKETSNTD
+491 TTARQRRKGKASENAD
-506 PDMLFKDLSELKVGD
+506 PDMLFKDLSELKIGD
-521 PVVHVEHGIG
+521 PVVHAEHGIG

-539 NMATSKEAPAFEE
+539 NLAPPKEAPIFEE
-552 FLHLVYAQGAT
+552 FLHLQYAGEAT

-571 HQVTR
+571 QMVTR
-576 YAGADPDSAPL
+576 YAGSDPDSAPL

-608 TAAELLNLYAA
+608 TAAELLGLYAA
-619 RAVRK
+619 RAIRK

-658 GDMTSGNPMDRLV
+658 GDMTSGTPMDRLV

-687 FVAVMGGKQVAILAP
+687 FIAVMGGKQVAILAP
-702 TTLLAEQHAA
+702 TTLLAEQHVA
-712 TWKDRFAAWPVRIV
+712 TWKDRFADWPVRIV

-739 ALASIA
+739 SLEAIA
-745 SGEADIVIGT
+745 KGEADIIIGT
-755 HKLLSKETKFERLGL
+755 HKLLSKETQFANLGL

-787 KAMRAEVDIL
+787 KALRAEVDIL

-807 LGMALEG
+807 LGMAMEG
-814 LREFSVIATAPQKR
+814 LREFSIIATAPQKR

-864 ETIQNRKQAL
+864 ETIQNRKHAL
-874 QTLLP
+874 QELIP
-879 EARIAVA
+879 EARISVA
-886 HGQMNERELESVMR
+886 HGQMHERELESVMR
-900 DFVTQRSNL
+900 EFVTQRTNI

-968 KQAHLRLDAIQA
+968 KQAQLRLNAIQA

-1005 DKQSGDIHEIGF
+1005 DKQSGEIHEIGF

-1042 MQATT
+1042 LQATT
-1047 DVSLGAP
+1047 DVTLGVP
-1054 ALLPADYCPD
+1054 ALLPEDYCPD
-1064 VHERLSLYKRFAS
+1064 VHERLSFYKRFAGTH
-1077 CEDFTDLSFLR
+1077 DFSELMGLR
-1088 EELIDRFGNLPD
+1088 EELVDRFGDLPD
-1100 AAKAFYETHRLRLE
+1100 QAKSFYETHRLRLE
-1114 MSLLGIKKIDASTTA
+1114 MTGFGIKKIDAIPAS
-1129 IQLQFIPQPPLDPV
+1129 IQIQFIPNPPIDPM
-1143 KIIRIVQSNP
+1143 KIIQLIQSSKH
-1153 AIHLNGQD
+1153 IQLNGQD
-1161 RIKYLPPKDASFEK
+1161 KLKVLPQKDREFER
-1175 LEQRIEGIR
+1175 LEQRLDAIR
-1184 QLMKLL
+1184 NILRRLNESAVL
-1190 SSALVASAQ
+1190 SPSKAS
-1199 ALPTPALSA
+1199 

>member
-1 MSDAVNPAAAPRP
+1 MSDALNLV
-14 AALLTPPIPVLRAGQ
+14 PPIPAPRAGQ
-29 RFTFKQLVGSSD
+29 RFTFSGLVGSAD

-48 ASAHRNHY
+48 ALRYRNQF
-56 SQMVVLCASALDAQR
+56 SVMVIFCAQAQEAQR
-71 LLEEIPTFAPQVRI
+71 LLEEIPAFAPQLKT

-93 LPYDHFSPHQDLIS
+93 LPYDHFSPHQDLVS

-113 YEMQNGSCDLILLPV
+113 YELLNGSCDIVLVPV
-128 TTALQRLAPP
+128 TTALQRLGPP
-138 AFLSAH
+138 NFLSGH
-144 TFFFKQG
+144 TFFFRQG
-151 EHLNEEALRLQLQQA
+151 DKLNEAALKLQLQQA

-181 IRGGLIDL
+181 IRGGLFDL

-225 EIRLLPGHEFP
+225 EVRLLPGHEFP
-236 FDEGSRTAFRG
+236 FNDASRTAFRG
-247 RWREY
+247 RWREV
-252 FEGDPTRCSI
+252 FEGDPSRCSI
-262 YKDVSSGIPTAGI
+262 YKDANLGIPSAGI
-275 ESYLPLFFD
+275 ESYLPLFF
-284 ETATIFDYFMRS
+284 EEKSNLFDYFPRS
-296 ESAASDSV
+296 GDPV
-304 CLVYVGDIESSITQ
+304 WLVSIGDVEETIKG
-318 FWKDTEQRYSFL
+318 FWKDTLSRYEFL
-330 KHDPERPVMNP
+330 KHDLDRPILP
-341 SDLFLGLDQFFIH
+341 PKELFLDVDEFFSTSKSYARLTLEKDAAEKSQFLAVPNI
-354 AKSHPRIVLQVG
+354 A
-366 PEEGAKKD
+366 
-374 LDESLIFSSLPDV
+374 
-387 SVHRR
+387 VHRR
-392 DADPLKLI
+392 DADPI
-400 RQLLSQNI
+400 NLLRKVVESEKV
-408 WRVIIC
+408 RVLVC
-414 AESAGRSESIRQL
+414 SDSAGRKESIRQL
-427 MEESNLGESSDSASL
+427 FDESN
-442 FPLHPS
+442 
-448 SADSVAE
+448 SVASQDGKPLYPLKPEGFDSIAE
-455 FLKGSERFSL
+455 FIKSDCLFGL
-465 CISPLFNGFTWH
+465 VTAPLFNGFSWPSENLL
-477 AHGVLIITESELFT
+477 VITEAELFT
-491 QTARQRRGKETSNTD
+491 TTARQRRKGKANESAD
-506 PDMLFKDLSELKVGD
+506 PDMLFKDLSELKIGD
-521 PVVHVEHGIG
+521 PVVHAEHGIG

-539 NMATSKEAPAFEE
+539 NLAPPKEAPIFEE
-552 FLHLVYAQGAT
+552 FLHLQYSGEAT

-571 HQVTR
+571 QMVTR
-576 YAGADPDSAPL
+576 YAGSDPDSAPL

-608 TAAELLNLYAA
+608 TAAELLSLYAA
-619 RAVRK
+619 RAIRK

-658 GDMTSGNPMDRLV
+658 GDMTSGTPMDRLV

-702 TTLLAEQHAA
+702 TTLLAEQHVA
-712 TWKDRFAAWPVRIV
+712 TWKDRFADWPVRIV

-739 ALASIA
+739 ALEAIA
-745 SGEADIVIGT
+745 KGDADIIIGT
-755 HKLLSKETKFERLGL
+755 HKLLSKETQFANLGL

-787 KAMRAEVDIL
+787 KALRAEVDIL

-807 LGMALEG
+807 LGMAMEG
-814 LREFSVIATAPQKR
+814 LRELSIIATAPQKR

-864 ETIQNRKQAL
+864 ETIQNRKHAL
-874 QTLLP
+874 QELIP
-879 EARIAVA
+879 EARISVA
-886 HGQMNERELESVMR
+886 HGQMHERELESVMR
-900 DFVTQRSNL
+900 EFVTQRTNI

-968 KQAHLRLDAIQA
+968 KQAQLRLNAIQA

-1005 DKQSGDIHEIGF
+1005 DKQSGEIHEIGF

-1042 MQATT
+1042 LQATT
-1047 DVSLGAP
+1047 DVNLGVP
-1054 ALLPADYCPD
+1054 ALFPEDYCPD
-1064 VHERLSLYKRFAS
+1064 VHERLSLYKRFAGTN
-1077 CEDFTDLSFLR
+1077 DFSELMGLR
-1088 EELIDRFGNLPD
+1088 EELVDRFGDLPD
-1100 AAKAFYETHRLRLE
+1100 QAKSFYETHRLRLE
-1114 MSLLGIKKIDASTTA
+1114 MTGFGIKKIDATPVS
-1129 IQLQFIPQPPLDPV
+1129 IQIQFIPNPPIDPM
-1143 KIIRIVQSNP
+1143 KIIQLIQSSKY
-1153 AIHLNGQD
+1153 IQLNGQD
-1161 RIKYLPPKDASFEK
+1161 RLKVLPQKDREFEK
-1175 LEQRIEGIR
+1175 LEQRLDAIR
-1184 QLMKLL
+1184 NILRRLNESAVL
-1190 SSALVASAQ
+1190 STAKVS
-1199 ALPTPALSA
+1199 

>member
-1 MSDAVNPAAAPRP
+1 MSAVTNQA
-14 AALLTPPIPVLRAGQ
+14 PPIPAPRAGQ
-29 RFTFKQLVGSSD
+29 RFTFSGLVGSAD
-41 AALIAQT
+41 AALIAQ
-48 ASAHRNHY
+48 SALRHRADF
-56 SQMVVLCASALDAQR
+56 SVMVVFCAQAQEAQR
-71 LLEEIPTFAPQVRI
+71 LLEEIPAFAPQLKT

-93 LPYDHFSPHQDLIS
+93 LPYDHFSPHQDLVS

-113 YEMQNGSCDLILLPV
+113 YEMLAGTCDIVLVPV
-128 TTALQRLAPP
+128 TTALQRLGPP
-138 AFLSAH
+138 EFLSGH
-144 TFFFKQG
+144 TFFFRQG
-151 EHLNEEALRLQLQQA
+151 DRLNESALRLQLQQA

-181 IRGGLIDL
+181 VRGGLIDL
-189 FPMGSSLPY
+189 FPMGSALPY

-208 QIRAFD
+208 QVRAFD

-236 FDEGSRTAFRG
+236 FDDAARTAFRN
-247 RWREY
+247 RWREV

-262 YKDVSSGIPTAGI
+262 YKDANLGIPSAGI

-284 ETATIFDYFMRS
+284 ESATLFDYFPRS
-296 ESAASDSV
+296 GDPV
-304 CLVYVGDIESSITQ
+304 WLVTVGDAEETIRS
-318 FWKDTEQRYSFL
+318 FWKDTEQRYAFL
-330 KHDPERPVMNP
+330 KHDLDRPILAP
-341 SDLFLGLDQFFIH
+341 KSLFLDVDQFFSL
-354 AKSHPRIVLQVG
+354 AKTNARLVLNRDGIVSNVEANEPPQFLLV
-366 PEEGAKKD
+366 
-374 LDESLIFSSLPDV
+374 PDV
-387 SVHRR
+387 GIHRR
-392 DADPLKLI
+392 DSDPIGRLR
-400 RQLLSQNI
+400 RQVAQAHRRI
-408 WRVIIC
+408 VIC
-414 AESAGRSESIRQL
+414 CDSAGRRESIRAL
-427 MEESNLGESSDSASL
+427 IEESNSVSITGGGTLY
-442 FPLHPS
+442 PLHPVLLDDL
-448 SADSVAE
+448 AAFVRGTAP
-455 FLKGSERFSL
+455 FALVV
-465 CISPLFNGFTWH
+465 SPLLNGFDWPSQ
-477 AHGVLIITESELFT
+477 GILFITEAELFT
-491 QTARQRRGKETSNTD
+491 LTTRQRRKDSSKEASD
-506 PDMLFKDLSELKVGD
+506 PDMLFKDLAELKIGD

-539 NMATSKEAPAFEE
+539 NLAPPKEAPIFEE
-552 FLHLVYAQGAT
+552 FLHLIYANQAT
-563 LYVPVQQL
+563 LYVPVHQL
-571 HQVTR
+571 QLVTR

-619 RAVRK
+619 RAIRQ
-624 GHAFEFSA
+624 GHAFEYSA

-658 GDMTSGNPMDRLV
+658 GDMTSGTPMDRLV

-687 FVAVMGGKQVAILAP
+687 FIAVMGGKQVAILAP
-702 TTLLAEQHAA
+702 TTLLAEQHVA
-712 TWKDRFAAWPVRIV
+712 TWKDRFADWPVRIV
-726 ELSRFKTTKEINA
+726 ELSRFRSSKEINA
-739 ALASIA
+739 ALQAIT

-755 HKLLSKETKFERLGL
+755 HKLLSKETQFARLGL
-770 VIVDE
+770 VIIDE

-787 KAMRAEVDIL
+787 KALRAEVDIL

-807 LGMALEG
+807 LGMAMEG

-838 GDGVIR
+838 GDGVVR

-864 ETIQNRKQAL
+864 ETIENRRHAL
-874 QTLLP
+874 QTLIP
-879 EARIAVA
+879 EARISVA
-886 HGQMNERELESVMR
+886 HGQMHERELESVMR
-900 DFVTQRSNL
+900 EFVTQRSNI

-968 KQAHLRLDAIQA
+968 KQAKLRLDAIQA

-1032 SGKEPDLLSP
+1032 SGKEPDLLAP
-1042 MQATT
+1042 LQVTT
-1047 DVSLGAP
+1047 DVNLGVP
-1054 ALLPADYCPD
+1054 ALLPEDYCPD
-1064 VHERLSLYKRFAS
+1064 VHERLSLYKRFAGTS
-1077 CEDFTDLSFLR
+1077 DFSELMGLR
-1088 EELIDRFGNLPD
+1088 EELVDRFGDLPD
-1100 AAKAFYETHRLRLE
+1100 PAKSFYETHRLRLE
-1114 MSLLGIKKIDASTTA
+1114 MSGFGIKKIDAGATA
-1129 IQLQFIPQPPLDPV
+1129 IQITFIPNPPIDSLR
-1143 KIIRIVQSNP
+1143 IIQLVQSNKQVL
-1153 AIHLNGQD
+1153 LNGQD
-1161 RIKYLPPKDASFEK
+1161 RLKVLPQKAGDFDK
-1175 LEQRIEGIR
+1175 LEQRLDQIR
-1184 QLMKLL
+1184 RLL
-1190 SSALVASAQ
+1190 KHLSASATM
-1199 ALPTPALSA
+1199 ASA

>member
-1 MSDAVNPAAAPRP
+1 MSDALNLA
-14 AALLTPPIPVLRAGQ
+14 PPIPAPRAGQ
-29 RFTFKQLVGSSD
+29 RFTFSGLVGSAD

-48 ASAHRNHY
+48 ALKYRTNFSV
-56 SQMVVLCASALDAQR
+56 MVIFCAQAQEAQR
-71 LLEEIPTFAPQVRI
+71 LLEEIPAFAPQLKT

-93 LPYDHFSPHQDLIS
+93 LPYDHFSPHQDLVS

-113 YEMQNGSCDLILLPV
+113 YELLNGSCDIVLVPV
-128 TTALQRLAPP
+128 TTALQRLGPP
-138 AFLSAH
+138 SFLSGH
-144 TFFFKQG
+144 TFFFRQG
-151 EHLNEEALRLQLQQA
+151 DKLNEAALKLQLQQA

-181 IRGGLIDL
+181 IRGGLFDL
-189 FPMGSSLPY
+189 FPMGSNLPY

-236 FDEGSRTAFRG
+236 FDDASRTAFRG
-247 RWREY
+247 RWREV
-252 FEGDPTRCSI
+252 FEGDPSRCSI
-262 YKDVSSGIPTAGI
+262 YKDVNLGIPSAGI
-275 ESYLPLFFD
+275 ESYLPLFY
-284 ETATIFDYFMRS
+284 EEQSNLFDYFPRS
-296 ESAASDSV
+296 GDPV
-304 CLVYVGDIESSITQ
+304 WLVSIGDVEETIKG
-318 FWKDTEQRYSFL
+318 FWKDTLSRYEFL
-330 KHDPERPVMNP
+330 KHDLDRPILP
-341 SDLFLGLDQFFIH
+341 PKELFLDVDEFFTTLKPYARLSFDKDGADKSQFL
-354 AKSHPRIVLQVG
+354 AV
-366 PEEGAKKD
+366 
-374 LDESLIFSSLPDV
+374 PDIA
-387 SVHRR
+387 VHRR
-392 DADPLKLI
+392 DADPINRLRNLVASEKDRVLI
-400 RQLLSQNI
+400 CSD
-408 WRVIIC
+408 
-414 AESAGRSESIRQL
+414 SAGRKESIRHL
-427 MEESNLGESSDSASL
+427 FDESNSASGVDGKPLYPLKPDSFDGIADFIKSDSQFGLVTA
-442 FPLHPS
+442 
-448 SADSVAE
+448 
-455 FLKGSERFSL
+455 
-465 CISPLFNGFTWH
+465 PLFNGFSWP
-477 AHGVLIITESELFT
+477 AENLIVITEAELFT
-491 QTARQRRGKETSNTD
+491 TTARQRRKGKANESAD
-506 PDMLFKDLSELKVGD
+506 PDMLFKDLSELKIGD
-521 PVVHVEHGIG
+521 PVVHAEHGIG

-539 NMATSKEAPAFEE
+539 NLAPPKEAPIFEE
-552 FLHLVYAQGAT
+552 FLHLQYAGQGT

-571 HQVTR
+571 QMVTR
-576 YAGADPDSAPL
+576 YAGSDPDSAPL

-608 TAAELLNLYAA
+608 TAAELLGLYAA
-619 RAVRK
+619 RAIRK

-658 GDMTSGNPMDRLV
+658 GDMTSGTPMDRLV

-687 FVAVMGGKQVAILAP
+687 FIAVMGGKQVAILAP
-702 TTLLAEQHAA
+702 TTLLAEQHVA
-712 TWKDRFAAWPVRIV
+712 TWKDRFADWPVRIV
-726 ELSRFKTTKEINA
+726 ELSRFKTAKEINA
-739 ALASIA
+739 ALEAIA
-745 SGEADIVIGT
+745 KGEADIIIGT
-755 HKLLSKETKFERLGL
+755 HKLLSKETQFANLGL

-787 KAMRAEVDIL
+787 KALRAEVDIL

-807 LGMALEG
+807 LGMAMEG
-814 LREFSVIATAPQKR
+814 LREFSIIATAPQKR

-864 ETIQNRKQAL
+864 ETIQNRKHAL
-874 QTLLP
+874 QELIP
-879 EARIAVA
+879 EARISVA
-886 HGQMNERELESVMR
+886 HGQMHERELESVMR
-900 DFVTQRSNL
+900 EFVTQRTNI

-968 KQAHLRLDAIQA
+968 KQAQLRLNAIQA

-1005 DKQSGDIHEIGF
+1005 DKQSGEIHEIGF

-1042 MQATT
+1042 LQATT
-1047 DVSLGAP
+1047 DVNLGVP
-1054 ALLPADYCPD
+1054 ALLPDDYCPD
-1064 VHERLSLYKRFAS
+1064 VHERLSLYKRFAGTH
-1077 CEDFTDLSFLR
+1077 DFSELMGLR
-1088 EELIDRFGNLPD
+1088 EELVDRFGDLPD
-1100 AAKAFYETHRLRLE
+1100 QAKSFYETHRLRLE
-1114 MSLLGIKKIDASTTA
+1114 MVGFGIKKIDATPTS
-1129 IQLQFIPQPPLDPV
+1129 IQIQFIPNPPIDPL
-1143 KIIRIVQSNP
+1143 KIIQLIQSSKH
-1153 AIHLNGQD
+1153 IQLNGQD
-1161 RIKYLPPKDASFEK
+1161 KLKVLPQKDREFEK
-1175 LEQRIEGIR
+1175 LEQRLDAIR
-1184 QLMKLL
+1184 KVLRRLNESALL
-1190 SSALVASAQ
+1190 SPVKADH
-1199 ALPTPALSA
+1199 

>member
-1 MSDAVNPAAAPRP
+1 MSDALKLA
-14 AALLTPPIPVLRAGQ
+14 PPIPAPRAGQ
-29 RFTFKQLVGSSD
+29 RFTFSGLVGSSD
-41 AALIAQT
+41 AALIAQ
-48 ASAHRNHY
+48 
-56 SQMVVLCASALDAQR
+56 SALRYRSEFSVMVIFCAQAQEAQR
-71 LLEEIPTFAPQVRI
+71 LLEEIPAFAPQLKT

-93 LPYDHFSPHQDLIS
+93 LPYDHFSPHQDLVS

-113 YEMQNGSCDLILLPV
+113 YELLNGSCDIVLVPI
-128 TTALQRLAPP
+128 TTALQRLGPP
-138 AFLSAH
+138 NFLSGH
-144 TFFFKQG
+144 TFFFRQG
-151 EHLNEEALRLQLQQA
+151 DKLNEAALKLQLQQA
-166 GYDPVSAVMRPGEYS
+166 GYDPVSSVMRPGEYS

-225 EIRLLPGHEFP
+225 GVRLLPGHEFP
-236 FDEGSRTAFRG
+236 FDDASRTAFRG
-247 RWREY
+247 RWREV

-262 YKDVSSGIPTAGI
+262 YKDANLGIPSAGI
-275 ESYLPLFFD
+275 ESYLPLFF
-284 ETATIFDYFMRS
+284 EESSTVFDYFPRS
-296 ESAASDSV
+296 GDPVWLVSIGDVEESIK
-304 CLVYVGDIESSITQ
+304 G
-318 FWKDTEQRYSFL
+318 FWKDTLSRYEFL
-330 KHDPERPVMNP
+330 KHDLDRPILP
-341 SDLFLGLDQFFIH
+341 PAELFLDVDQFFTA
-354 AKSHPRIVLQVG
+354 AKPNARLALDKEVDKESKAVPQFLAV
-366 PEEGAKKD
+366 PD
-374 LDESLIFSSLPDV
+374 LA
-387 SVHRR
+387 VHRR
-392 DADPLKLI
+392 DADPMNRLRALVSQEKVRVLI
-400 RQLLSQNI
+400 CSDSN
-408 WRVIIC
+408 
-414 AESAGRSESIRQL
+414 GRKESIRQL
-427 MEESNLGESSDSASL
+427 FEESN
-442 FPLHPS
+442 
-448 SADSVAE
+448 SVAGQNGKPLYP
-455 FLKGSERFSL
+455 LKPEGFEGVADFIKSDALFGL
-465 CISPLFNGFTWH
+465 VTAQLFNGFTWP
-477 AHGVLIITESELFT
+477 AENLIVVTEAELFT
-491 QTARQRRGKETSNTD
+491 TTARQRRKGKESESAD
-506 PDMLFKDLSELKVGD
+506 PDMLFKDLSELKIGD
-521 PVVHVEHGIG
+521 PVVHSDHGIG

-539 NMATSKEAPAFEE
+539 NLAPPKEEPIFEE
-552 FLHLVYAQGAT
+552 FLHLVYAKDAT

-571 HQVTR
+571 QMVTR
-576 YAGADPDSAPL
+576 YAGSDPDSAPL

-598 KRKAAQQIRD
+598 RRKAAQQIRD
-608 TAAELLNLYAA
+608 TAAELLSLYAA
-619 RAVRK
+619 RAIRK

-658 GDMTSGNPMDRLV
+658 GDMTSGTPMDRLV

-702 TTLLAEQHAA
+702 TTLLAEQHVA
-712 TWKDRFAAWPVRIV
+712 TWKDRFADWPVRIV

-739 ALASIA
+739 ALEAIA
-745 SGEADIVIGT
+745 KGEADIIIGT
-755 HKLLSKETKFERLGL
+755 HKLLSKETQFANLGL

-787 KAMRAEVDIL
+787 KALRAEVDIL

-807 LGMALEG
+807 LGMAMEG
-814 LREFSVIATAPQKR
+814 LREFSIIATAPQKR

-864 ETIQNRKQAL
+864 ETIQNRKHAL
-874 QTLLP
+874 QELIP
-879 EARIAVA
+879 EARISVA
-886 HGQMNERELESVMR
+886 HGQMHERELESVMR
-900 DFVTQRSNL
+900 EFVTQRTNI

-968 KQAHLRLDAIQA
+968 KQAQLRLNAIQA

-1005 DKQSGDIHEIGF
+1005 DKQSGEIHEIGF

-1042 MQATT
+1042 LQATT
-1047 DVSLGAP
+1047 DVNLGVP
-1054 ALLPADYCPD
+1054 ALFPNDYCPD
-1064 VHERLSLYKRFAS
+1064 VHERLSMYKRFAGTN
-1077 CEDFTDLSFLR
+1077 DFSELMGLR
-1088 EELIDRFGNLPD
+1088 EELVDRYGDLPD
-1100 AAKAFYETHRLRLE
+1100 QAKSLYETHRLRLE
-1114 MSLLGIKKIDASTTA
+1114 MSGFGIKKIDASPSS
-1129 IQLQFIPQPPLDPV
+1129 IQIQFIPNPPIDPM
-1143 KIIRIVQSNP
+1143 KIIQLIQSSKY
-1153 AIHLNGQD
+1153 IQLNGQD
-1161 RIKYLPPKDASFEK
+1161 KLKILPQKEKDFEK
-1175 LEQRIEGIR
+1175 LEQRLDHIR
-1184 QLMKLL
+1184 KILRSLNE
-1190 SSALVASAQ
+1190 SAMLNTVKAN
-1199 ALPTPALSA
+1199 

>member
-1 MSDAVNPAAAPRP
+1 
-14 AALLTPPIPVLRAGQ
+14 
-29 RFTFKQLVGSSD
+29 
-41 AALIAQT
+41 
-48 ASAHRNHY
+48 
-56 SQMVVLCASALDAQR
+56 MVVFCAHAQEAQR
-71 LLEEIPTFAPQVRI
+71 LLEEIPTFAPQLKT

-93 LPYDHFSPHQDLIS
+93 LPYDHFSPHQDLVS

-113 YEMQNGSCDLILLPV
+113 YELLNGSCDIVLVPI
-128 TTALQRLAPP
+128 TTALQRLGPP
-138 AFLSAH
+138 DFLSGH
-144 TFFFKQG
+144 TFFFSQG
-151 EHLNEEALRLQLQQA
+151 DKLNEAALKLQLQQA

-189 FPMGSSLPY
+189 FPMGSNLPY

-225 EIRLLPGHEFP
+225 EVRLLPGHEFP
-236 FDEGSRTAFRG
+236 FDDASRTAFRG
-247 RWREY
+247 RWREV

-262 YKDVSSGIPTAGI
+262 YKDANLGIPSAGI
-275 ESYLPLFFD
+275 ESYLPLFF
-284 ETATIFDYFMRS
+284 EASSNVFDYFPRS
-296 ESAASDSV
+296 GDPVWIVSI
-304 CLVYVGDIESSITQ
+304 GDIEESIKS
-318 FWKDTEQRYSFL
+318 FWKDTQQRYEFL
-330 KHDPERPVMNP
+330 KHDLDRPILP
-341 SDLFLGLDQFFIH
+341 PKDLFLDVDEFFI
-354 AKSHPRIVLQVG
+354 ATKPYARLLLERELGRATS
-366 PEEGAKKD
+366 E
-374 LDESLIFSSLPDV
+374 ESLFLSVPDIA
-387 SVHRR
+387 VHRR
-392 DADPLKLI
+392 DADPIHRLRNLVAPEKTRILI
-400 RQLLSQNI
+400 CSD
-408 WRVIIC
+408 
-414 AESAGRSESIRQL
+414 SAGRKESIRQL
-427 MEESNLGESSDSASL
+427 FEESNSVTGHDGKPL
-442 FPLHPS
+442 FPLRPEGFES
-448 SADSVAE
+448 IADFIKSD
-455 FLKGSERFSL
+455 SL
-465 CISPLFNGFTWH
+465 FGLVTAPLFNGFTWPSH
-477 AHGVLIITESELFT
+477 NLIVITEAELFT
-491 QTARQRRGKETSNTD
+491 STARQRRKGKGSESVD
-506 PDMLFKDLSELKVGD
+506 PDMLFKDLSELKIGD
-521 PVVHVEHGIG
+521 PVVHSDHGIG

-539 NMATSKEAPAFEE
+539 NLAPPKEAPIFEE
-552 FLHLVYAQGAT
+552 FLHLVYAKEAT

-571 HQVTR
+571 QMVTR
-576 YAGADPDSAPL
+576 YAGSDPDSAPL

-598 KRKAAQQIRD
+598 KRKAAEQIRD
-608 TAAELLNLYAA
+608 TAAELLSLYAA
-619 RAVRK
+619 RAIRK

-658 GDMTSGNPMDRLV
+658 GDMTSGTPMDRLV

-702 TTLLAEQHAA
+702 TTLLAEQHVS
-712 TWKDRFAAWPVRIV
+712 TWKDRFADWPVRIV

-739 ALASIA
+739 ALEAIA
-745 SGEADIVIGT
+745 KGEADIIIGT
-755 HKLLSKETKFERLGL
+755 HKLLSKETQFANLGL

-787 KAMRAEVDIL
+787 KALRAEVDIL

-807 LGMALEG
+807 LGMAMEG
-814 LREFSVIATAPQKR
+814 LREFSIIATAPQKR

-864 ETIQNRKQAL
+864 ETIQNRKHAL
-874 QTLLP
+874 QELIP
-879 EARIAVA
+879 EASISVA
-886 HGQMNERELESVMR
+886 HGQMHERELESVMR
-900 DFVTQRSNL
+900 EFVTQRTNI

-968 KQAHLRLDAIQA
+968 KQAQLRLNAIQA

-1005 DKQSGDIHEIGF
+1005 DKQSGEIHEIGY

-1032 SGKEPDLLSP
+1032 SGKEPDLLAP
-1042 MQATT
+1042 LQVTT
-1047 DVSLGAP
+1047 DVNLGVP
-1054 ALLPADYCPD
+1054 ALLPNDYCPD
-1064 VHERLSLYKRFAS
+1064 VHERLSIYKRFAGTN
-1077 CEDFTDLSFLR
+1077 DFSELMGLR
-1088 EELIDRFGNLPD
+1088 EELVDRYGDLPD
-1100 AAKAFYETHRLRLE
+1100 QAKSFYETHRLRLE
-1114 MSLLGIKKIDASTTA
+1114 MAGFGIKKIDATPAS
-1129 IQLQFIPQPPLDPV
+1129 IQIQFIPNPPIDPM
-1143 KIIRIVQSNP
+1143 KIIQLIQSSKY
-1153 AIHLNGQD
+1153 IQLNGQD
-1161 RIKYLPPKDASFEK
+1161 KLKVLPQKDKDFEK
-1175 LEQRIEGIR
+1175 LEQRLDHIR
-1184 QLMKLL
+1184 QILRRLNE
-1190 SSALVASAQ
+1190 SAMLTSAT
-1199 ALPTPALSA
+1199 LN

>member
-1 MSDAVNPAAAPRP
+1 MSDALKLA
-14 AALLTPPIPVLRAGQ
+14 PPIPAPRAGQ
-29 RFTFKQLVGSSD
+29 RFTFSGLIGSAD
-41 AALIAQT
+41 AALIAQ
-48 ASAHRNHY
+48 
-56 SQMVVLCASALDAQR
+56 SALRYRSEFSVMVIFCAQAQEAQR
-71 LLEEIPTFAPQVRI
+71 LLEEIPAFAPQLKT

-93 LPYDHFSPHQDLIS
+93 LPYDHFSPHQDLVS

-113 YEMQNGSCDLILLPV
+113 YELLNGSCDIVLVPI
-128 TTALQRLAPP
+128 TTALQRLGSPN
-138 AFLSAH
+138 FLSGH
-144 TFFFKQG
+144 TFFFRQG
-151 EHLNEEALRLQLQQA
+151 DKLNEAALKLQLQQA

-225 EIRLLPGHEFP
+225 EVRLLPGHEFP
-236 FDEGSRTAFRG
+236 FDDASRTAFRG
-247 RWREY
+247 RWREV
-252 FEGDPTRCSI
+252 FEGDPSRCSI
-262 YKDVSSGIPTAGI
+262 YKDANLGIPSAGI
-275 ESYLPLFFD
+275 ESYLPLFF
-284 ETATIFDYFMRS
+284 EESSSVFDYFPRS
-296 ESAASDSV
+296 GDPVWVISIGNVEESIKS
-304 CLVYVGDIESSITQ
+304 
-318 FWKDTEQRYSFL
+318 FWKDTLSRYEFL
-330 KHDPERPVMNP
+330 KHDLDRPILKP
-341 SDLFLGLDQFFIH
+341 SELFLDVDQFFTA
-354 AKSHPRIVLQVG
+354 AKPFARLALDK
-366 PEEGAKKD
+366 EADKETKKEANQELKGTPQFLAVPD
-374 LDESLIFSSLPDV
+374 LA
-387 SVHRR
+387 VHRR
-392 DADPLKLI
+392 DADPIYRLRALVSQEKVRVLI
-400 RQLLSQNI
+400 CSDSN
-408 WRVIIC
+408 
-414 AESAGRSESIRQL
+414 GRKESIRQL
-427 MEESNLGESSDSASL
+427 FEESNSVTGQNGTPPYPLKPESFEGVADFIKSDAL
-442 FPLHPS
+442 FGLVT
-448 SADSVAE
+448 AQ
-455 FLKGSERFSL
+455 
-465 CISPLFNGFTWH
+465 LFNGFTWISEN
-477 AHGVLIITESELFT
+477 LILVTEAELFT
-491 QTARQRRGKETSNTD
+491 TMARQRRKGKESESSD
-506 PDMLFKDLSELKVGD
+506 PDMLFKDLSELKIGD
-521 PVVHVEHGIG
+521 PVVHSDHGIG

-539 NMATSKEAPAFEE
+539 NLAPPKEEPIFEE
-552 FLHLVYAQGAT
+552 FLHLVYAKEAT

-571 HQVTR
+571 QMVTR
-576 YAGADPDSAPL
+576 YAGSDPDSAPL

-598 KRKAAQQIRD
+598 RRKAAQQIRD
-608 TAAELLNLYAA
+608 TAAELLSLYAA
-619 RAVRK
+619 RAIRK

-632 HDYAAFAE
+632 HDYAAFSE

-658 GDMTSGNPMDRLV
+658 GDMTSGTPMDRLV

-702 TTLLAEQHAA
+702 TTLLAEQHVA
-712 TWKDRFAAWPVRIV
+712 TWKDRFADWPVRIV

-739 ALASIA
+739 ALEAIA
-745 SGEADIVIGT
+745 KGEADIIIGT
-755 HKLLSKETKFERLGL
+755 HKLLSKETQFANLGL

-787 KAMRAEVDIL
+787 KALRAEVDIL

-807 LGMALEG
+807 LGMAMEG
-814 LREFSVIATAPQKR
+814 LREFSIIATAPQKR

-864 ETIQNRKQAL
+864 ETIQNRKRAL
-874 QTLLP
+874 QELIP
-879 EARIAVA
+879 EASISVA
-886 HGQMNERELESVMR
+886 HGQMHERELESVMR
-900 DFVTQRSNL
+900 EFVTQRTNI

-961 PDPEALS
+961 PDPDALS
-968 KQAHLRLDAIQA
+968 KQAQLRLNAIQA

-1005 DKQSGDIHEIGF
+1005 DKQSGEIHEIGF

-1042 MQATT
+1042 LQVTT
-1047 DVSLGAP
+1047 DVNLGIP
-1054 ALLPADYCPD
+1054 ALLPSDYCPD
-1064 VHERLSLYKRFAS
+1064 VHERLSMYKRFAGTN
-1077 CEDFTDLSFLR
+1077 DFSELMGLR
-1088 EELIDRFGNLPD
+1088 EELVDRFGDLPD
-1100 AAKAFYETHRLRLE
+1100 QAKSFYETHRLRLE
-1114 MSLLGIKKIDASTTA
+1114 MNSFGIKKIDATPAS
-1129 IQLQFIPQPPLDPV
+1129 IQIQFIPNPPIDPM
-1143 KIIRIVQSNP
+1143 KIIQLIQSSKY
-1153 AIHLNGQD
+1153 IQLNGQD
-1161 RIKYLPPKDASFEK
+1161 KLKILPQKEKDFEK
-1175 LEQRIEGIR
+1175 LEQRLDHIR
-1184 QLMKLL
+1184 KILRSLNE
-1190 SSALVASAQ
+1190 SAMLNTVQ
-1199 ALPTPALSA
+1199 AN

>member
-1 MSDAVNPAAAPRP
+1 MSDALNLA
-14 AALLTPPIPVLRAGQ
+14 PPIPAPRAGQ
-29 RFTFKQLVGSSD
+29 RFTFSGLVGSSD

-48 ASAHRNHY
+48 ALRYRDQFSV
-56 SQMVVLCASALDAQR
+56 MVIFCAQAQEAQR
-71 LLEEIPTFAPQVRI
+71 LLEEIPAFAPQLKT

-93 LPYDHFSPHQDLIS
+93 LPYDHFSPHQDLVS

-113 YEMQNGSCDLILLPV
+113 YELLNGSCDIVLVPV
-128 TTALQRLAPP
+128 TTALQRLGPP
-138 AFLSAH
+138 DFLSGH

-151 EHLNEEALRLQLQQA
+151 DKLNEAALKLQLQQA

-181 IRGGLIDL
+181 IRGGLFDL
-189 FPMGSSLPY
+189 FPMGSNLPY

-225 EIRLLPGHEFP
+225 EVRLLPGHEFP
-236 FDEGSRTAFRG
+236 FDDSSRTAFRG
-247 RWREY
+247 RWREV
-252 FEGDPTRCSI
+252 FEGDPSRCSI
-262 YKDVSSGIPTAGI
+262 YKDANLGIPSAGI
-275 ESYLPLFFD
+275 ESYLPLFF
-284 ETATIFDYFMRS
+284 EEKSNLFDYFPRS
-296 ESAASDSV
+296 GDPV
-304 CLVYVGDIESSITQ
+304 WLVSIGDAEETIKG
-318 FWKDTEQRYSFL
+318 FWKDTLSRYEFL
-330 KHDPERPVMNP
+330 KHDLDRPILP
-341 SDLFLGLDQFFIH
+341 PKELFLDIDEFFTTSKPYARLSLEKDSAEKSQFL
-354 AKSHPRIVLQVG
+354 AV
-366 PEEGAKKD
+366 
-374 LDESLIFSSLPDV
+374 PDIA
-387 SVHRR
+387 VHRR
-392 DADPLKLI
+392 DADPINLLRKVVASEKVRVLI
-400 RQLLSQNI
+400 CSD
-408 WRVIIC
+408 
-414 AESAGRSESIRQL
+414 SAGRKESIRQL
-427 MEESNLGESSDSASL
+427 FDESNSVASLDGKPLYPLKPEGFDSIADFIKSDSL
-442 FPLHPS
+442 FGLVT
-448 SADSVAE
+448 A
-455 FLKGSERFSL
+455 
-465 CISPLFNGFTWH
+465 PLFNGFSWP
-477 AHGVLIITESELFT
+477 AENLLVITEAELFT
-491 QTARQRRGKETSNTD
+491 TTARQRRKGKASENAD
-506 PDMLFKDLSELKVGD
+506 PDMLFKDLSELKIGD
-521 PVVHVEHGIG
+521 PVVHAEHGIG

-539 NMATSKEAPAFEE
+539 NLAPPKEAPIFEE
-552 FLHLVYAQGAT
+552 FLHLQYAGEAT

-571 HQVTR
+571 QMVTR
-576 YAGADPDSAPL
+576 YAGSDPDSAPL

-608 TAAELLNLYAA
+608 TAAELLGLYAA
-619 RAVRK
+619 RAIRK

-649 QANAIAAVI
+649 QANAITAVI
-658 GDMTSGNPMDRLV
+658 GDMTSGTPMDRLV

-687 FVAVMGGKQVAILAP
+687 FIAVMGGKQVAILAP
-702 TTLLAEQHAA
+702 TTLLAEQHVA
-712 TWKDRFAAWPVRIV
+712 TWKDRFADWPVRIV
-726 ELSRFKTTKEINA
+726 ELSRFKTAKEINA
-739 ALASIA
+739 SLEAIA
-745 SGEADIVIGT
+745 KGEADIIIGT
-755 HKLLSKETKFERLGL
+755 HKLLSKETQFANLGL

-787 KAMRAEVDIL
+787 KALRAEVDIL

-807 LGMALEG
+807 LGMAMEG
-814 LREFSVIATAPQKR
+814 LREFSIIATAPQKR

-864 ETIQNRKQAL
+864 ETIQNRKHAL
-874 QTLLP
+874 QELIP
-879 EARIAVA
+879 EARISVA
-886 HGQMNERELESVMR
+886 HGQMHERELESVMR
-900 DFVTQRSNL
+900 EFVTQRTNI

-968 KQAHLRLDAIQA
+968 KQAQLRLNAIQA

-1005 DKQSGDIHEIGF
+1005 DKQSGEIHEIGF

-1042 MQATT
+1042 LQATT
-1047 DVSLGAP
+1047 DVNLGVP
-1054 ALLPADYCPD
+1054 ALLPEDYCPD
-1064 VHERLSLYKRFAS
+1064 VHERLSLYKRFAGTH
-1077 CEDFTDLSFLR
+1077 DFSELMGLR
-1088 EELIDRFGNLPD
+1088 EELVDRFGDLPD
-1100 AAKAFYETHRLRLE
+1100 QAKSFYETHRLRLE
-1114 MSLLGIKKIDASTTA
+1114 MTGFGIKKIDATPTS
-1129 IQLQFIPQPPLDPV
+1129 IQIQFIPNPPIDPM
-1143 KIIRIVQSNP
+1143 KIIQLIQSSKY
-1153 AIHLNGQD
+1153 IQLNGQD
-1161 RIKYLPPKDASFEK
+1161 KLKVLPQKDREFEK
-1175 LEQRIEGIR
+1175 LEQRLDAIR
-1184 QLMKLL
+1184 NILRRLNESAVL
-1190 SSALVASAQ
+1190 STAKAS
-1199 ALPTPALSA
+1199 

>member
-1 MSDAVNPAAAPRP
+1 MSDALNPA
-14 AALLTPPIPVLRAGQ
+14 PPIPAPRAGQ
-29 RFTFKQLVGSSD
+29 RFTFSGLVGSAD

-48 ASAHRNHY
+48 ALRYRDQFSV
-56 SQMVVLCASALDAQR
+56 MVIFCAQAQEAQR
-71 LLEEIPTFAPQVRI
+71 LLEEIPAFAPQLI
-85 RLLPDWEI
+85 TRLLPDWEI
-93 LPYDHFSPHQDLIS
+93 LPYDHFSPHQDLVS

-113 YEMQNGSCDLILLPV
+113 YELLNGSCDIVLVPV
-128 TTALQRLAPP
+128 TTALQRLGPP
-138 AFLSAH
+138 NFLSGH
-144 TFFFKQG
+144 TFFFRQG
-151 EHLNEEALRLQLQQA
+151 DKLNEAALKLQLQQA

-181 IRGGLIDL
+181 IRGGLFDL
-189 FPMGSSLPY
+189 FPMGSNLPY

-225 EIRLLPGHEFP
+225 EVRLLPGHEFP
-236 FDEGSRTAFRG
+236 FDDASRTAFRG
-247 RWREY
+247 RWREV
-252 FEGDPTRCSI
+252 FEGDPSRCSI
-262 YKDVSSGIPTAGI
+262 YKDANLGIPSAGI
-275 ESYLPLFFD
+275 ESYLPLFF
-284 ETATIFDYFMRS
+284 EEKSNLFDYFPRS
-296 ESAASDSV
+296 GDPV
-304 CLVYVGDIESSITQ
+304 WLVSIGGVEETIKG
-318 FWKDTEQRYSFL
+318 FWKDTLSRYEFL
-330 KHDPERPVMNP
+330 KHDLDRPILP
-341 SDLFLGLDQFFIH
+341 PKELFLDVDEFFTISKSYARLTLEKDSVEKSQFL
-354 AKSHPRIVLQVG
+354 AV
-366 PEEGAKKD
+366 
-374 LDESLIFSSLPDV
+374 PDI

-392 DADPLKLI
+392 DTDPI
-400 RQLLSQNI
+400 NLLRKVVSSEKV
-408 WRVIIC
+408 RVLVC
-414 AESAGRSESIRQL
+414 SDSAGRKESIRQL
-427 MEESNLGESSDSASL
+427 FDESNSVAGLDGKSLYPLKPESFDSIADFIKGKSL
-442 FPLHPS
+442 FGLVT
-448 SADSVAE
+448 A
-455 FLKGSERFSL
+455 
-465 CISPLFNGFTWH
+465 PLFNGFSWPTENLM
-477 AHGVLIITESELFT
+477 VITEAELFT
-491 QTARQRRGKETSNTD
+491 TTARQRRKGKSNENAD
-506 PDMLFKDLSELKVGD
+506 PDMLFKDLSELKIGD
-521 PVVHVEHGIG
+521 PVVHAEHGIG

-539 NMATSKEAPAFEE
+539 NLAPPKEAPIFEE
-552 FLHLVYAQGAT
+552 FLHLQYSGEAT

-571 HQVTR
+571 QMVTR
-576 YAGADPDSAPL
+576 YAGSDPDSAPL

-608 TAAELLNLYAA
+608 TAAELLGLYAA
-619 RAVRK
+619 RAIRK

-658 GDMTSGNPMDRLV
+658 GDMTSGTPMDRLV

-702 TTLLAEQHAA
+702 TTLLAEQHVA
-712 TWKDRFAAWPVRIV
+712 TWKDRFADWPVRIV

-739 ALASIA
+739 ALEAIA
-745 SGEADIVIGT
+745 KGDADIIIGT
-755 HKLLSKETKFERLGL
+755 HKLLSKETQFANLGL

-787 KAMRAEVDIL
+787 KALRAEVDIL

-807 LGMALEG
+807 LGMAMEG
-814 LREFSVIATAPQKR
+814 LREFSIIATAPQKR

-864 ETIQNRKQAL
+864 ETIQNRKHFL
-874 QTLLP
+874 QELIP
-879 EARIAVA
+879 EARISVA
-886 HGQMNERELESVMR
+886 HGQMHERELESVMR
-900 DFVTQRSNL
+900 EFVTQRTNI

-961 PDPEALS
+961 SDPEALS
-968 KQAHLRLDAIQA
+968 KQAQLRLNAIQA

-1005 DKQSGDIHEIGF
+1005 DKQSGEIHEIGF

-1042 MQATT
+1042 LQATT
-1047 DVSLGAP
+1047 DVNLGVP
-1054 ALLPADYCPD
+1054 ALFPEDYCPD
-1064 VHERLSLYKRFAS
+1064 VHERLSLYKRFAGTN
-1077 CEDFTDLSFLR
+1077 DFTELMGLR
-1088 EELIDRFGNLPD
+1088 EELVDRFGDLPD
-1100 AAKAFYETHRLRLE
+1100 QAKSFYETHRLRLE
-1114 MSLLGIKKIDASTTA
+1114 MTGFGIKKIDATPAS
-1129 IQLQFIPQPPLDPV
+1129 IQIQFIPNPPIDPM
-1143 KIIRIVQSNP
+1143 KIIQLIQSSKH
-1153 AIHLNGQD
+1153 IQLNGQD
-1161 RIKYLPPKDASFEK
+1161 KLKVLPQKDREFEK
-1175 LEQRIEGIR
+1175 LEQRLDAIR
-1184 QLMKLL
+1184 NILRRLNDSAVL
-1190 SSALVASAQ
+1190 SSAKVS
-1199 ALPTPALSA
+1199 

>member
-1 MSDAVNPAAAPRP
+1 MSDALNLV
-14 AALLTPPIPVLRAGQ
+14 PPIPAPRAGQ
-29 RFTFKQLVGSSD
+29 RFTFSGLVGSAD
-41 AALIAQT
+41 AALLAQ
-48 ASAHRNHY
+48 
-56 SQMVVLCASALDAQR
+56 SALRYRNDFSVMVIFCAHAQEAQR
-71 LLEEIPTFAPQVRI
+71 LVEEIPAFAPKLKV

-93 LPYDHFSPHQDLIS
+93 LPYDHFSPHQDLVS

-113 YEMQNGSCDLILLPV
+113 YELLNGSCDIVLVPL
-128 TTALQRLAPP
+128 TTALQRLGPP
-138 AFLSAH
+138 QFLSGH
-144 TFFFKQG
+144 TFFFRQG
-151 EHLNEEALRLQLQQA
+151 DKLNESALRLQLQQA

-208 QIRAFD
+208 QIRSFD

-225 EIRLLPGHEFP
+225 EVRLLPGHEFP
-236 FDEGSRTAFRG
+236 FNDEARTAFRG
-247 RWREY
+247 RWREV
-252 FEGDPTRCSI
+252 FEGDPTRCTI
-262 YKDVSSGIPTAGI
+262 YKDANLGIPSAGI
-275 ESYLPLFFD
+275 ESYLPLFF
-284 ETATIFDYFMRS
+284 EEQSSLFDYFPRS
-296 ESAASDSV
+296 GDPVWLVNIGNAEESIRS
-304 CLVYVGDIESSITQ
+304 
-318 FWKDTEQRYSFL
+318 FWKDTLSRYEFL
-330 KHDPERPVMNP
+330 KHDLDRPILP
-341 SDLFLGLDQFFIH
+341 PKELFLDVDEFFTTTKPYARLVLDNEENEAKQFL
-354 AKSHPRIVLQVG
+354 PV
-366 PEEGAKKD
+366 
-374 LDESLIFSSLPDV
+374 PDV
-387 SVHRR
+387 AVHRR
-392 DADPLKLI
+392 DTDPIARL
-400 RQLLSQNI
+400 RQLVAQEKLHI
-408 WRVIIC
+408 LIC
-414 AESAGRSESIRQL
+414 SDSAGRKESIRQL
-427 MEESNLGESSDSASL
+427 LEESNSVTGQHGKPLFQLKPEGFENIADFMKSDAL
-442 FPLHPS
+442 FGLVT
-448 SADSVAE
+448 A
-455 FLKGSERFSL
+455 
-465 CISPLFNGFTWH
+465 PLFNGFLWQ
-477 AHGVLIITESELFT
+477 AENVLVITEAELFT
-491 QTARQRRGKETSNTD
+491 STARQRRKSKGSENAD
-506 PDMLFKDLSELKVGD
+506 PDMLFKDLSELKIGD
-521 PVVHVEHGIG
+521 PVVHAEHGIG

-539 NMATSKEAPAFEE
+539 NLAPPKEAPIFEE
-552 FLHLVYAQGAT
+552 FLHLQYAGQAT

-571 HQVTR
+571 QMVTR
-576 YAGADPDSAPL
+576 YAGSDPDSAPL

-608 TAAELLNLYAA
+608 TAAELLGLYAA
-619 RAVRK
+619 RAIRK

-658 GDMTSGNPMDRLV
+658 GDMTSGTPMDRLV

-702 TTLLAEQHAA
+702 TTLLAEQHVA
-712 TWKDRFAAWPVRIV
+712 TWKDRFADWPVKIV

-739 ALASIA
+739 ALEAIA
-745 SGEADIVIGT
+745 KGEADIIIGT
-755 HKLLSKETKFERLGL
+755 HKLLSKETQFANLGL

-787 KAMRAEVDIL
+787 KALRAEVDIL

-807 LGMALEG
+807 LGMAMEG
-814 LREFSVIATAPQKR
+814 LREFSIIATAPQKR

-864 ETIQNRKQAL
+864 ETIQNRKHAL
-874 QTLLP
+874 QELIP
-879 EARIAVA
+879 EASISVA
-886 HGQMNERELESVMR
+886 HGQMHERELESVMR
-900 DFVTQRSNL
+900 EFVTQRTNI

-968 KQAHLRLDAIQA
+968 KQAQLRLNAIQA

-1005 DKQSGDIHEIGF
+1005 DKQSGEIHEIGF

-1042 MQATT
+1042 LQATT
-1047 DVSLGAP
+1047 DVNLGVP
-1054 ALLPADYCPD
+1054 ALFPEDYCPD
-1064 VHERLSLYKRFAS
+1064 VHERLSLYKRFAG
-1077 CEDFTDLSFLR
+1077 CNDFSELMGLR
-1088 EELIDRFGNLPD
+1088 EELVDRFGDLPD
-1100 AAKAFYETHRLRLE
+1100 QAKSFYETHRLRLE
-1114 MSLLGIKKIDASTTA
+1114 MAGFGIKKIDASTA
-1129 IQLQFIPQPPLDPV
+1129 SIQIQFIPNPPIDPM
-1143 KIIRIVQSNP
+1143 KIIQLIQSSKH
-1153 AIHLNGQD
+1153 IQLNGQD
-1161 RIKYLPPKDASFEK
+1161 KLKVLPQKDREFEK
-1175 LEQRIEGIR
+1175 LEQRLDVIR
-1184 QLMKLL
+1184 QVLRRLNESAVL
-1190 SSALVASAQ
+1190 S
-1199 ALPTPALSA
+1199 TII

>member
-1 MSDAVNPAAAPRP
+1 MSDALKLA
-14 AALLTPPIPVLRAGQ
+14 PPIPAPRAGQ
-29 RFTFKQLVGSSD
+29 RFTFSGLVGSSD
-41 AALIAQT
+41 AALIAQ
-48 ASAHRNHY
+48 SALRYRANF
-56 SQMVVLCASALDAQR
+56 SVMVVFCAHAQDAQR
-71 LLEEIPTFAPQVRI
+71 LLEEIPAFAPQLKTL
-85 RLLPDWEI
+85 LLPDWEI
-93 LPYDHFSPHQDLIS
+93 LPYDHFSPHQDLVS

-113 YEMQNGSCDLILLPV
+113 YELLNGSCDVVLVPV
-128 TTALQRLAPP
+128 TTALQRLGPP
-138 AFLSAH
+138 NFLSGH
-144 TFFFKQG
+144 TFFFRQG
-151 EHLNEEALRLQLQQA
+151 DRLNDVALRLQLQQA

-189 FPMGSSLPY
+189 FPMGSALPY

-208 QIRAFD
+208 QIRSFD

-236 FDEGSRTAFRG
+236 FDDASRTAFRN
-247 RWREY
+247 RWREV

-262 YKDVSSGIPTAGI
+262 YKDANLGIPSAGI
-275 ESYLPLFFD
+275 ESYLPLFF
-284 ETATIFDYFMRS
+284 EESSSLFDYFPRS
-296 ESAASDSV
+296 GEPV
-304 CLVYVGDIESSITQ
+304 WLVSIGDVDEAIRN
-318 FWKDTEQRYSFL
+318 FWKDTLARYEFL
-330 KHDPERPVMNP
+330 KHDLDRPILAP
-341 SDLFLGLDQFFIH
+341 QELFLDVDGFFTSAKPHARLVLEQTATQAGPAQFLPLLDI
-354 AKSHPRIVLQVG
+354 
-366 PEEGAKKD
+366 
-374 LDESLIFSSLPDV
+374 

-392 DADPLKLI
+392 DTDPINRLRNVVSSEKVRVLI
-400 RQLLSQNI
+400 CSD
-408 WRVIIC
+408 
-414 AESAGRSESIRQL
+414 SAGRKESIRQL
-427 MEESNLGESSDSASL
+427 FEESNSVAGVAGK
-442 FPLHPS
+442 PLYPLKPEGFE
-448 SADSVAE
+448 SVAE
-455 FLKGSERFSL
+455 FVKSDSL
-465 CISPLFNGFTWH
+465 FGLVTAPLFNGFAW
-477 AHGVLIITESELFT
+477 ASENLLVITEAELFT
-491 QTARQRRGKETSNTD
+491 STARQRRKSKATESAD
-506 PDMLFKDLSELKVGD
+506 PDMLFKDLSELKIGD
-521 PVVHVEHGIG
+521 PVVHAEHGIG

-539 NMATSKEAPAFEE
+539 NLAPPKEAPIFEE
-552 FLHLVYAQGAT
+552 FLHLVYAKEGM

-571 HQVTR
+571 QMVSR
-576 YAGADPDSAPL
+576 YAGSDPDSAPL
-587 HQLGSGQWDKA
+587 HHLGSGQWDKA

-608 TAAELLNLYAA
+608 TAAELLSLYAA
-619 RAVRK
+619 RAIRK

-658 GDMTSGNPMDRLV
+658 GDMTSGTPMDRLV

-702 TTLLAEQHAA
+702 TTLLAEQHVA
-712 TWKDRFAAWPVRIV
+712 TWKDRFADWPVRIV

-739 ALASIA
+739 ALDAIA
-745 SGEADIVIGT
+745 KGEADIIIGT
-755 HKLLSKETKFERLGL
+755 HKLLSKETKFANLGL

-787 KAMRAEVDIL
+787 KALRAEVDIL

-807 LGMALEG
+807 LGMAMEG

-864 ETIQNRKQAL
+864 ETIENRKRAL
-874 QTLLP
+874 QELIP
-879 EARIAVA
+879 EASISVA
-886 HGQMNERELESVMR
+886 HGQMHERELESVMR
-900 DFVTQRSNL
+900 EFVTQRTNI

-968 KQAHLRLDAIQA
+968 KQAQLRLNAIQA

-1005 DKQSGDIHEIGF
+1005 DKQSGEIHEIGY

-1042 MQATT
+1042 LQATT
-1047 DVSLGAP
+1047 DVNLGMP
-1054 ALLPADYCPD
+1054 ALLPNDYCPD
-1064 VHERLSLYKRFAS
+1064 VHERLSIYKRFAGTN
-1077 CEDFTDLSFLR
+1077 DFSELMALR
-1088 EELIDRFGNLPD
+1088 EELIDRFGDLPD
-1100 AAKAFYETHRLRLE
+1100 QAKSFYETHRLRLE
-1114 MSLLGIKKIDASTTA
+1114 MADFGIKKIDATPAS
-1129 IQLQFIPQPPLDPV
+1129 IQIQFIPNPPIDPL
-1143 KIIRIVQSNP
+1143 KIIQLIQSSKH
-1153 AIHLNGQD
+1153 IQLNGQD
-1161 RIKYLPPKDASFEK
+1161 KLKVLPQKLGEFDK
-1175 LEQRIEGIR
+1175 LEQRLDQIR
-1184 QLMKLL
+1184 RLLRRLNDSAIL
-1190 SSALVASAQ
+1190 SSV
-1199 ALPTPALSA
+1199 

>member
-1 MSDAVNPAAAPRP
+1 MSDALNLA
-14 AALLTPPIPVLRAGQ
+14 PPIPAPRAGQ
-29 RFTFKQLVGSSD
+29 RFTFSGLVGSAD

-48 ASAHRNHY
+48 ALRYRDQFSV
-56 SQMVVLCASALDAQR
+56 MVIFCAQAQEAQR
-71 LLEEIPTFAPQVRI
+71 LLEEIPAFAPQLKT

-93 LPYDHFSPHQDLIS
+93 LPYDHFSPHQDLVS

-113 YEMQNGSCDLILLPV
+113 YELLNGSCDIVLVPV
-128 TTALQRLAPP
+128 TTALQRLGPP
-138 AFLSAH
+138 NFLSGH
-144 TFFFKQG
+144 TFFFRQG
-151 EHLNEEALRLQLQQA
+151 DKLNEAALKLQLQQA

-181 IRGGLIDL
+181 IRGGLFDL
-189 FPMGSSLPY
+189 FPMGSNLPY

-225 EIRLLPGHEFP
+225 EVRLLPGHEFP
-236 FDEGSRTAFRG
+236 FDDASRTAFRG
-247 RWREY
+247 RWREV
-252 FEGDPTRCSI
+252 FEGDPSRCSI
-262 YKDVSSGIPTAGI
+262 YKDANLGIPSAGI
-275 ESYLPLFFD
+275 ESYLPLFF
-284 ETATIFDYFMRS
+284 EEKSNLFDYFPRS
-296 ESAASDSV
+296 GDPV
-304 CLVYVGDIESSITQ
+304 WLVSIGDVEETIKG
-318 FWKDTEQRYSFL
+318 FWKDTLSRYEFL
-330 KHDPERPVMNP
+330 KHDLDRPILP
-341 SDLFLGLDQFFIH
+341 PKELFLDVDEFFSTSKSYARLTLEKDGAEKSQFL
-354 AKSHPRIVLQVG
+354 AV
-366 PEEGAKKD
+366 
-374 LDESLIFSSLPDV
+374 PDIA
-387 SVHRR
+387 VHRR
-392 DADPLKLI
+392 DTDPI
-400 RQLLSQNI
+400 NLLRKVVSSEKV
-408 WRVIIC
+408 RVLVC
-414 AESAGRSESIRQL
+414 SDSAGRKESIRQL
-427 MEESNLGESSDSASL
+427 FDESNSVAGLDGKPLYPLKPESFYSIAEFIKSESL
-442 FPLHPS
+442 FGLVT
-448 SADSVAE
+448 A
-455 FLKGSERFSL
+455 
-465 CISPLFNGFTWH
+465 PLFNGFSWP
-477 AHGVLIITESELFT
+477 AENLLAITEAELFT
-491 QTARQRRGKETSNTD
+491 TTARQRRKGKSNENAD
-506 PDMLFKDLSELKVGD
+506 PDMLFKDLSELKIGD
-521 PVVHVEHGIG
+521 PVVHAEHGIG

-539 NMATSKEAPAFEE
+539 NLAPPKEAPIFEE
-552 FLHLVYAQGAT
+552 FLHLQYSGQAT

-571 HQVTR
+571 QMVTR
-576 YAGADPDSAPL
+576 YAGSDPDSAPL

-608 TAAELLNLYAA
+608 TAAELLGLYAA
-619 RAVRK
+619 RAIRK

-658 GDMTSGNPMDRLV
+658 GDMTSGTPMDRLV

-702 TTLLAEQHAA
+702 TTLLAEQHVA
-712 TWKDRFAAWPVRIV
+712 TWKDRFADWPVRIV

-739 ALASIA
+739 ALEAIA
-745 SGEADIVIGT
+745 KGDADIIIGT
-755 HKLLSKETKFERLGL
+755 HKLLSKETQFANLGL

-787 KAMRAEVDIL
+787 KALRAEVDIL

-807 LGMALEG
+807 LGMAMEG
-814 LREFSVIATAPQKR
+814 LREFSIIATAPQKR

-864 ETIQNRKQAL
+864 ETIQNRKHAL
-874 QTLLP
+874 QELIP
-879 EARIAVA
+879 EARISVA
-886 HGQMNERELESVMR
+886 HGQMHERELESVMR
-900 DFVTQRSNL
+900 EFVTQRTNI

-968 KQAHLRLDAIQA
+968 KQAQLRLNAIQA

-1005 DKQSGDIHEIGF
+1005 DKQSGEIHEIGF

-1042 MQATT
+1042 LQATT
-1047 DVSLGAP
+1047 DVNLGVP
-1054 ALLPADYCPD
+1054 ALFPEDYCPD
-1064 VHERLSLYKRFAS
+1064 VHERLSLYKRFAGTN
-1077 CEDFTDLSFLR
+1077 DFSELMGLR
-1088 EELIDRFGNLPD
+1088 EELVDRFGDLPD
-1100 AAKAFYETHRLRLE
+1100 QAKSFYETHRLRLE
-1114 MSLLGIKKIDASTTA
+1114 MTGFGIKKIDATPAS
-1129 IQLQFIPQPPLDPV
+1129 IQIQFIPNPPIDPM
-1143 KIIRIVQSNP
+1143 KIIQLIQSSKH
-1153 AIHLNGQD
+1153 IQLNGQD
-1161 RIKYLPPKDASFEK
+1161 KLKVLPQKDREFEK
-1175 LEQRIEGIR
+1175 LEQRLDAIR
-1184 QLMKLL
+1184 NILRRLNESAVL
-1190 SSALVASAQ
+1190 SSAKVS
-1199 ALPTPALSA
+1199 